1 MNRTYYYRPD
11 DRTDHPDINLLTPG
25 MGVLTALCVC
35 LIFASA
41 HLPQLP
47 NPFHILFGYTTLVA
61 LNLLWQ
67 GRCYFRPR
75 PLPSPMFACDGDGLT
90 VFDRD
95 GARLGNWRW
104 ADIAELRA
112 TEPDPV
118 AVIRGSANPDAVWL
132 EIVLREAAPSG
143 LDESDRLR
151 RWLDA
156 TDPQRG
162 QIAIHVHLSEAVP
175 SDHAPTTRLH
185 LGADAADTLADA
197 LFDIDQYHQEAQ
209 LAPPHRPANPYR
221 ADAAAILATL
231 GATAVLPLLWHLFII
246 ARVLIPFS
254 LPLIAVFNL
263 WAAVRLC
270 QAGIAF
276 TKIRRHAP
284 PPARVSAQA
293 PAIAAQPAP
302 QPPPAPDSVRP
313 RPAPRRK
320 PRSITPPAAPRPA
333 IAARVWYTE
342 PRAIRRANF
351 LNHVALAIALVLIV
365 RLIHGTPHP
374 VWHSAGLLLALAYA
388 AAITFTAFHQ
398 PGAPRLQLDANGIR
412 SRRAFLPWDDYSY
425 ATIDERPAAITH
437 QPRPVSLSIHGFN
450 HRLPISI
457 DIAIIGYR
465 AAQGIVAACNH
476 GKAQHRATAAPDD
489 ANDFLEQ
496 AYRRTIARGGL
507 SPAEQA
513 NLRDLVDA
521 LKDEADATP
530 PAASPVGDDT
540 AALRAEIQQQ
550 HPPAVAEALLRYT
563 RHLNGKADN
572 RRSYPLHIRPL
583 AWALLIANDATALA
597 LAVLIALKPPAVL
610 AAPLLAWFVALT
622 CANLIAWRAPWRW
635 QAVAKTPYNNTPPPW
650 GKGRGEG
657 SKHAQIPEKPTT
669 SGTETP
675 RAAAQ
680 NTFPPHQWYKHPRAI
695 ARGNWH
701 TFAWLT
707 TAALLALLTS
717 RGVASGHAVALAL
730 LLPLA
735 FLIRAAWQA
744 ARHAFSHHDAPLVR
758 LDADG
763 IHLALKN
770 RRQRDLARL
779 PTRGASLHAGAT
791 HCHIPWDE
799 IAYISAL
806 KANRY
811 RAQQLL
817 IEDQDGDNHGIY
829 TAPLGDYDTLCTI
842 AATARVCCDHDH
854 WPMPGHDAL
863 PPPRPR
869 PFARILLAANIVLI
883 STWLTLNLLVQQGL
897 ITLPFTDPALPLL
910 ELPPFHLHAIL
921 PFGAYPHTNA
931 LILLSLTALNLAAW
945 LAPWRWQAETP

>member
-118 AVIRGSANPDAVWL
+118 AVIRGGADPDAVWL

-143 LDESDRLR
+143 LGESDRLR

-156 TDPQRG
+156 IEPQRG

-221 ADAAAILATL
+221 ADAAAILIILAADVAL
-231 GATAVLPLLWHLFII
+231 SGFWHFSAA
-246 ARVLIPFS
+246 ARLLIPFS

-276 TKIRRHAP
+276 TKTRRHAP

-293 PAIAAQPAP
+293 PAIAAPPAP
-302 QPPPAPDSVRP
+302 QPPPAPISAKP

-342 PRAIRRANF
+342 PRAIRRANIH
-351 LNHVALAIALVLIV
+351 NYGALAIALVLIV
-365 RLIHGTPHP
+365 RLIHGTPYP
-374 VWHSAGLLLALAYA
+374 LWHIAGLLLALAYA

-412 SRRAFLPWDDYSY
+412 SRSGFLPWDDYSY
-425 ATIDERPAAITH
+425 ATINERPAAFTH
-437 QPRPVSLSIHGFN
+437 QPRPVSLDIHGLN
-450 HRLPISI
+450 RRLPISI
-457 DIAIIGYR
+457 ATIGYR
-465 AAQGIVAACNH
+465 AAQDIIAACNH
-476 GKAQHRATAAPDD
+476 GKAQHRATVVPDD
-489 ANDFLEQ
+489 GDDFLEH
-496 AYRRTIARGGL
+496 AYRRTLARGDL
-507 SPAEQA
+507 TPAEQA

-521 LKDEADATP
+521 LKGE
-530 PAASPVGDDT
+530 PAAPPTGDDI

-550 HPPAVAEALLRYT
+550 HPPAVAEALLRHT
-563 RHLNGKADN
+563 RHLDGKADN

-610 AAPLLAWFVALT
+610 AEPLLAWLVALT

-635 QAVAKTPYNNTPPPW
+635 QAIAKTPYNNTPPPW
-650 GKGRGEG
+650 GKG
-657 SKHAQIPEKPTT
+657 SKHVQISEKPTI

-675 RAAAQ
+675 RAAPQ

-717 RGVASGHAVALAL
+717 RGVASGHPVALVL

-758 LDADG
+758 LDTDG
-763 IHLALKN
+763 IHLALQN
-770 RRQRDLARL
+770 RRQRCLARL
-779 PTRGASLHAGAT
+779 PSRGASLHAGSVN
-791 HCHIPWDE
+791 CHISWDE
-799 IAYISAL
+799 IAHISAL
-806 KANRY
+806 EANRY

-829 TAPLGDYDTLCTI
+829 SAPLGDYDTVCTI
-842 AATARVCCDHDH
+842 AATARACHASDH
-854 WPMPGHDAL
+854 WPLPDRDTL
-863 PPPRPR
+863 PPLHVR
-869 PFARILLAANIVLI
+869 PFARILLIANIVLI

-931 LILLSLTALNLAAW
+931 LILLTLTALNLAAW

>member
-132 EIVLREAAPSG
+132 EIVLGEAAPSG

-221 ADAAAILATL
+221 ADAAAILIILAADVAL
-231 GATAVLPLLWHLFII
+231 SGFWHFSAAARLLIH
-246 ARVLIPFS
+246 FS

-263 WAAVRLC
+263 WVLIRLC

-276 TKIRRHAP
+276 LKIRRHAP

-293 PAIAAQPAP
+293 PAIAAPPAP
-302 QPPPAPDSVRP
+302 QPPSAPVSAQAPAIAAPPAPQPPS
-313 RPAPRRK
+313 APVSAK
-320 PRSITPPAAPRPA
+320 PPAAPRPT
-333 IAARVWYTE
+333 IAARAWYTD
-342 PRAIRRANF
+342 PRTIRRANIH
-351 LNHVALAIALVLIV
+351 NYGALVIALVLIV
-365 RLIHGTPHP
+365 RLIHGTPYP
-374 VWHSAGLLLALAYA
+374 LWHIAGLLLALAYA

-412 SRRAFLPWDDYSY
+412 SRSGFLPWDDYSY
-425 ATIDERPAAITH
+425 ATINERPTAFTH
-437 QPRPVSLSIHGFN
+437 QPRPVSLDIHGLN
-450 HRLPISI
+450 RRLPISI
-457 DIAIIGYR
+457 AIATIGYR
-465 AAQGIVAACNH
+465 AAQDIIAACNH
-476 GKAQHRATAAPDD
+476 GKAQYRATVVPDD
-489 ANDFLEQ
+489 GDDSLEH
-496 AYRRTIARGGL
+496 AYRRTLARSDL
-507 SPAEQA
+507 TPAEQA

-521 LKDEADATP
+521 LKGE
-530 PAASPVGDDT
+530 PAAPPTEDDI

-550 HPPAVAEALLRYT
+550 HPPAVAEALLRHT
-563 RHLNGKADN
+563 RHLDGKADN

-610 AAPLLAWFVALT
+610 AEPLLAWLVALT
-622 CANLIAWRAPWRW
+622 CANLIAWLAPWRW
-635 QAVAKTPYNNTPPPW
+635 QAIAKTPYNNTPPPW
-650 GKGRGEG
+650 GKG
-657 SKHAQIPEKPTT
+657 SKHVQIPEKPTT

-675 RAAAQ
+675 RAAPQ
-680 NTFPPHQWYKHPRAI
+680 NTFPPHQWYKHPRAM

-717 RGVASGHAVALAL
+717 RGVASGHPVALVL

-758 LDADG
+758 LDVNG
-763 IHLALKN
+763 IHLALQN
-770 RRQRDLARL
+770 RRQRCLARL
-779 PTRGASLHAGAT
+779 PSRGASLHAGAVN
-791 HCHIPWDE
+791 CHISWDE
-799 IAYISAL
+799 IAHISAL
-806 KANRY
+806 EANRY

-829 TAPLGDYDTLCTI
+829 SAPLGDYDTVCTI
-842 AATARVCCDHDH
+842 AATARACHASDH
-854 WPMPGHDAL
+854 WPLPDRDTL
-863 PPPRPR
+863 PPLHVR
-869 PFARILLAANIVLI
+869 PFARILLIANIVLI

-931 LILLSLTALNLAAW
+931 LILLTLTALNLAAW

>member
-1 MNRTYYYRPD
+1 MNRIWYYTPD
-11 DRTDHPDINLLTPG
+11 DRTDYPDINLLTPG
-25 MGVLTALCVC
+25 MGVLTVLCVC

-67 GRCYFRPR
+67 GRSYFRPR
-75 PLPSPMFACDGDGLT
+75 PLPSPMFACDDDRLS
-90 VFDRD
+90 VYHRD
-95 GARLGNWRW
+95 GACLGTWRL

-118 AVIRGSANPDAVWL
+118 AVIRGGADPEAVWL
-132 EIVLREAAPSG
+132 EIVLREATPSG
-143 LDESDRLR
+143 LGESDRLR

-156 TDPQRG
+156 IEPQRG

-185 LGADAADTLADA
+185 LGAAATDTLADA
-197 LFDIDQYHQEAQ
+197 LSDIDQYHQGAA
-209 LAPPHRPANPYR
+209 LPPPRRPPNPYR
-221 ADAAAILATL
+221 ADVVAILAIL
-231 GATAVLPLLWHLFII
+231 AATAVLPLLWHLFII

-263 WAAVRLC
+263 WVLIRLC

-293 PAIAAQPAP
+293 PAIAAPPAP

-320 PRSITPPAAPRPA
+320 PRSITPPAVPRPA
-333 IAARVWYTE
+333 IAARAWYTE
-342 PRAIRRANF
+342 PRAIRRANIH
-351 LNHVALAIALVLIV
+351 NHVALAIALVLAA
-365 RLIHGTPHP
+365 RLVYGTPHP
-374 VWHSAGLLLALAYA
+374 VWHAAGLLLALAYA

-425 ATIDERPAAITH
+425 ATINERPAAFTH
-437 QPRPVSLSIHGFN
+437 QPRPDRLDIHGIN
-450 HRLPISI
+450 RRLPISI
-457 DIAIIGYR
+457 AIATIGYR
-465 AAQGIVAACNH
+465 AAQDIIAACNH
-476 GKAQHRATAAPDD
+476 GKAQHRATVVPDD
-489 ANDFLEQ
+489 GDDFLEH
-496 AYRRTIARGGL
+496 AYRRTLTRGDL
-507 SPAEQA
+507 TPAEQA

-521 LKDEADATP
+521 LKGE
-530 PAASPVGDDT
+530 PAAPPTGDDI

-550 HPPAVAEALLRYT
+550 HPPAVAEALLRHT
-563 RHLNGKADN
+563 RHLDGKADN

-597 LAVLIALKPPAVL
+597 LAVLIALNPPATL
-610 AAPLLAWFVALT
+610 APPLLAWLAALT
-622 CANLIAWRAPWRW
+622 PANLIAWRAPWRW
-635 QAVAKTPYNNTPPPW
+635 QAVAKTPEKEQTPSLA
-650 GKGRGEG
+650 GRSPQRGRVGEG
-657 SKHAQIPEKPTT
+657 VAIVNIRPS
-669 SGTETP
+669 
-675 RAAAQ
+675 AADI
-680 NTFPPHQWYKHPRAI
+680 PPHQWYKHPRAI

-707 TAALLALLTS
+707 TAALLAMLIS
-717 RGVASGHAVALAL
+717 RGVASGYPVALAL

-735 FLIRAAWQA
+735 FIIRAAVQA

-763 IHLALKN
+763 IHLSLQN
-770 RRQRDLARL
+770 CHQRTLARL
-779 PTRGASLHAGAT
+779 PTRGASLHAGDAN
-791 HCHIPWDE
+791 CHIAWDE

-829 TAPLGDYDTLCTI
+829 TAPLGDYDTVCTI

-863 PPPRPR
+863 PPPRLR
-869 PFARILLAANIVLI
+869 PFARILLAANIALI
-883 STWLTLNLLVQQGL
+883 TIWLALNLLVQQGL
-897 ITLPFTDPALPLL
+897 MTLPFADPALPLL

-945 LAPWRWQAETP
+945 LAPWRWQAE

>member
-132 EIVLREAAPSG
+132 EIVLGEATPSG
-143 LDESDRLR
+143 LGESDRLR

-156 TDPQRG
+156 IEPQRG

-185 LGADAADTLADA
+185 LGADAADTLA

-221 ADAAAILATL
+221 ADAAAILIILAADVAL
-231 GATAVLPLLWHLFII
+231 SGFWHFSAAARLLIH
-246 ARVLIPFS
+246 FS

-263 WAAVRLC
+263 WVLIRLC

-276 TKIRRHAP
+276 LKIRRHVP

-293 PAIAAQPAP
+293 PAIAAPPAP
-302 QPPPAPDSVRP
+302 QPPSAPVS
-313 RPAPRRK
+313 AK
-320 PRSITPPAAPRPA
+320 PPAAPRPT
-333 IAARVWYTE
+333 IAARAWYTD
-342 PRAIRRANF
+342 PRAIRRANIH
-351 LNHVALAIALVLIV
+351 NHVALAIALVLAAC
-365 RLIHGTPHP
+365 LIHGTPHP
-374 VWHSAGLLLALAYA
+374 IICAAGLLLALAYA
-388 AAITFTAFHQ
+388 AIITFTAFHQ
-398 PGAPRLQLDANGIR
+398 PSAPRLQLDANGIR
-412 SRRAFLPWDDYSY
+412 SRSAFLPWDDYSY
-425 ATIDERPAAITH
+425 ATISERPTAFTH
-437 QPRPVSLSIHGFN
+437 QPRPVSLDIHGLN
-450 HRLPISI
+450 RRLPISI

-465 AAQGIVAACNH
+465 AAQDIIAACNH
-476 GKAQHRATAAPDD
+476 GKAQYRATAAPDD
-489 ANDFLEQ
+489 ANDLLEQ
-496 AYRRTIARGGL
+496 TYRRTIARGDL

-521 LKDEADATP
+521 LKDEADTTP

-550 HPPAVAEALLRYT
+550 HPPAVAEALLRHT
-563 RHLNGKADN
+563 RHLDGKADN

-583 AWALLIANDATALA
+583 AWALLIANDGTALA
-597 LAVLIALKPPAVL
+597 LAVLIALNPPATL
-610 AAPLLAWFVALT
+610 APPLLAWLAALT
-622 CANLIAWRAPWRW
+622 AANLIAWLAPWRW
-635 QAVAKTPYNNTPPPW
+635 QAVAKTPHDHTPLPW
-650 GKGRGEG
+650 GRGGG
-657 SKHAQIPEKPTT
+657 SKHAQIPEKPIII
-669 SGTETP
+669 SRTETP

-829 TAPLGDYDTLCTI
+829 SAPLGDYDTVCTI
-842 AATARVCCDHDH
+842 AATARACHASDH
-854 WPMPGHDAL
+854 WPLPDRDTL
-863 PPPRPR
+863 PPLHVR
-869 PFARILLAANIVLI
+869 PFARILLTANIVLI

-931 LILLSLTALNLAAW
+931 LILLTLTALNLAAW

>member
-132 EIVLREAAPSG
+132 EIVLGEAAPSG

-197 LFDIDQYHQEAQ
+197 LFDIDQHHQGTQ
-209 LAPPHRPANPYR
+209 LASPHRPANPYR
-221 ADAAAILATL
+221 ADAAAILVILAADVAL
-231 GATAVLPLLWHLFII
+231 SGFWHFSAAARLLIH
-246 ARVLIPFS
+246 FS

-263 WAAVRLC
+263 WVLIRLC

-276 TKIRRHAP
+276 LKIRRHAP

-293 PAIAAQPAP
+293 PAIAAPPAP
-302 QPPPAPDSVRP
+302 QPPSAPVS
-313 RPAPRRK
+313 AK
-320 PRSITPPAAPRPA
+320 PPAAPRPT
-333 IAARVWYTE
+333 IAARAWYTD
-342 PRAIRRANF
+342 PRTIRRANIH
-351 LNHVALAIALVLIV
+351 NYGALAIALVLIV
-365 RLIHGTPHP
+365 RLIHGTPYP
-374 VWHSAGLLLALAYA
+374 LWHIAGLLLALAYA

-412 SRRAFLPWDDYSY
+412 SRSGFLPWDDYSY
-425 ATIDERPAAITH
+425 ATINERPTAFTH
-437 QPRPVSLSIHGFN
+437 QPRPVSLDIHGLN
-450 HRLPISI
+450 RRLPISI
-457 DIAIIGYR
+457 AIATIGYR
-465 AAQGIVAACNH
+465 AAQDIIAACNH
-476 GKAQHRATAAPDD
+476 GKAQHRATVVPDD
-489 ANDFLEQ
+489 GDDFLEH
-496 AYRRTIARGGL
+496 AYRRTLARGDL
-507 SPAEQA
+507 TPAEQA

-521 LKDEADATP
+521 LKGE
-530 PAASPVGDDT
+530 PAAPPTGDDI

-550 HPPAVAEALLRYT
+550 HPPAVAEALLRHT
-563 RHLNGKADN
+563 RHLDGKADN

-610 AAPLLAWFVALT
+610 AAPLLAWLVALT

-635 QAVAKTPYNNTPPPW
+635 QAIAKTPYNNTPPPW
-650 GKGRGEG
+650 GKG
-657 SKHAQIPEKPTT
+657 SKHVQISEKPTI

-675 RAAAQ
+675 RAAPQ

-717 RGVASGHAVALAL
+717 RGVASGHPVALVL

-758 LDADG
+758 LDVNG
-763 IHLALKN
+763 IHLALQN
-770 RRQRDLARL
+770 RRQRCLARL
-779 PTRGASLHAGAT
+779 PSRGASLHAGAAN
-791 HCHIPWDE
+791 CHISWNE
-799 IAYISAL
+799 IAHISARE
-806 KANRY
+806 ANRY

-829 TAPLGDYDTLCTI
+829 SAPLGDYDTVCTI
-842 AATARVCCDHDH
+842 AATARACHANDH
-854 WPMPGHDAL
+854 WPLPDRDTL
-863 PPPRPR
+863 PPPRVR
-869 PFARILLAANIVLI
+869 PFARILLTANIVLI

-931 LILLSLTALNLAAW
+931 LILLTLTALNLAAW

>member
-1 MNRTYYYRPD
+1 MNRIWYYTPS
-11 DRTDHPDINLLTPG
+11 DRTDYPDINLLTPG
-25 MGVLTALCVC
+25 MGVLTVLCAC
-35 LIFASA
+35 LIPASA
-41 HLPQLP
+41 QLPQLP

-67 GRCYFRPR
+67 GRSYFRPR
-75 PLPSPMFACDGDGLT
+75 PLPSPMLACDGDRLT
-90 VFDRD
+90 VYHRD
-95 GARLGNWRW
+95 GACLGTWRL

-118 AVIRGSANPDAVWL
+118 AVIRGSADPDAVWL

-185 LGADAADTLADA
+185 LGAAATDTLADA
-197 LFDIDQYHQEAQ
+197 LGDIDQYHQGAA
-209 LAPPHRPANPYR
+209 LPPPRRPPNPYR
-221 ADAAAILATL
+221 ADVAAILAIL
-231 GATAVLPLLWHLFII
+231 AATAVLPLLWHLFIV

-263 WAAVRLC
+263 WVLIRLC

-276 TKIRRHAP
+276 TKIRRHLP
-284 PPARVSAQA
+284 PPARVIAQA

-320 PRSITPPAAPRPA
+320 PRSITPPAAPRPT
-333 IAARVWYTE
+333 IAARAWYTD
-342 PRAIRRANF
+342 PRTIRRANIH
-351 LNHVALAIALVLIV
+351 NYVALAIALVLAA

-425 ATIDERPAAITH
+425 ATIDERPAVITH
-437 QPRPVSLSIHGFN
+437 QPRPVSLSIHGLN
-450 HRLPISI
+450 RRLPISI

-465 AAQGIVAACNH
+465 AAQGIIAACNH

-489 ANDFLEQ
+489 ANDLLEQ
-496 AYRRTIARGGL
+496 AYRRTLARGDL

-550 HPPAVAEALLRYT
+550 HPPAVAEALLRHT
-563 RHLNGKADN
+563 RHLDGKADN

-610 AAPLLAWFVALT
+610 AGPLLAWFVALT

-635 QAVAKTPYNNTPPPW
+635 QAVAKTPEKEQTPSLA
-650 GKGRGEG
+650 GRSPQRGRVGEG
-657 SKHAQIPEKPTT
+657 VAIVNIRPS
-669 SGTETP
+669 
-675 RAAAQ
+675 AADI
-680 NTFPPHQWYKHPRAI
+680 PPHQWYKHPRAI

-717 RGVASGHAVALAL
+717 RGVASGHPVALVL

-758 LDADG
+758 LDVNG
-763 IHLALKN
+763 IHLALQN
-770 RRQRDLARL
+770 RRQRCLARL
-779 PTRGASLHAGAT
+779 PSRGASLHAGAVN
-791 HCHIPWDE
+791 CHISWNE
-799 IAYISAL
+799 IAHISAL
-806 KANRY
+806 EANRY

-829 TAPLGDYDTLCTI
+829 SAPLGDYDTVCTI
-842 AATARVCCDHDH
+842 AATARACHASDH
-854 WPMPGHDAL
+854 WPLPDRDTL
-863 PPPRPR
+863 PPLHVR
-869 PFARILLAANIVLI
+869 PFARILLIANIVLI

-931 LILLSLTALNLAAW
+931 LILLTLTALNLAAW
-945 LAPWRWQAETP
+945 LAPWHWQAE

>member
-67 GRCYFRPR
+67 GRRYFSPR

-221 ADAAAILATL
+221 ADAAAILIILAADVAL
-231 GATAVLPLLWHLFII
+231 SGFWHFSAAARLLIH
-246 ARVLIPFS
+246 FS

-263 WAAVRLC
+263 WVLIRLC

-276 TKIRRHAP
+276 LKIRRHAP

-293 PAIAAQPAP
+293 PAIAAPPAP
-302 QPPPAPDSVRP
+302 QPPPAPDS
-313 RPAPRRK
+313 AK
-320 PRSITPPAAPRPA
+320 PPAAPRPT
-333 IAARVWYTE
+333 IAARAWYTD
-342 PRAIRRANF
+342 PRTIRRANIH
-351 LNHVALAIALVLIV
+351 NYGALAIALVLIV
-365 RLIHGTPHP
+365 RLIHGTPYP
-374 VWHSAGLLLALAYA
+374 LWHIAGLLLALAYA

-412 SRRAFLPWDDYSY
+412 SRSDFLPWDDYSY
-425 ATIDERPAAITH
+425 ATINERPTAFTH
-437 QPRPVSLSIHGFN
+437 QPRPVRLDIHGLN
-450 HRLPISI
+450 RRLPISI
-457 DIAIIGYR
+457 AIATIGYR
-465 AAQGIVAACNH
+465 AAQDIIAACNH
-476 GKAQHRATAAPDD
+476 GKAQHRATVVPDD
-489 ANDFLEQ
+489 GDDFLEH
-496 AYRRTIARGGL
+496 AYRRTLARGDL
-507 SPAEQA
+507 TPAEQA

-521 LKDEADATP
+521 LKGE
-530 PAASPVGDDT
+530 PAAPPTGDDI

-550 HPPAVAEALLRYT
+550 HPPAVAEALLRHT
-563 RHLNGKADN
+563 RHLDGKADN
-572 RRSYPLHIRPL
+572 RRSYPLHIRSL

-610 AAPLLAWFVALT
+610 AAPLLAWLVALT

-650 GKGRGEG
+650 GKG
-657 SKHAQIPEKPTT
+657 SKHVQISEKPTI

-675 RAAAQ
+675 RAAPQ

-717 RGVASGHAVALAL
+717 RGVASGHPVALVL

-735 FLIRAAWQA
+735 FLIRAAWQV

-763 IHLALKN
+763 IHLALQN
-770 RRQRDLARL
+770 RRQRCLARL
-779 PTRGASLHAGAT
+779 PSRGASLHAGAVN
-791 HCHIPWDE
+791 CHISWDE
-799 IAYISAL
+799 IAHISAL
-806 KANRY
+806 EANRY

-817 IEDQDGDNHGIY
+817 IENQDGDNHGIY
-829 TAPLGDYDTLCTI
+829 SAPLGDYDTVCTI
-842 AATARVCCDHDH
+842 AATARACHASDH
-854 WPMPGHDAL
+854 WPLPDRDTL
-863 PPPRPR
+863 PPLHVR
-869 PFARILLAANIVLI
+869 PFARILLIANIVLI

-931 LILLSLTALNLAAW
+931 LILLTLTALNLAAW

>member
-11 DRTDHPDINLLTPG
+11 DHPDINLLTPG

-132 EIVLREAAPSG
+132 EIVLGEAAPSG

-162 QIAIHVHLSEAVP
+162 QIAIHIHLSEAVP

-221 ADAAAILATL
+221 ADAAAILIILAADVAL
-231 GATAVLPLLWHLFII
+231 SGFWHFSAAARLLIH
-246 ARVLIPFS
+246 FS

-263 WAAVRLC
+263 WVLIRLC

-276 TKIRRHAP
+276 LKIRRHAP

-293 PAIAAQPAP
+293 PAIAAPPAP
-302 QPPPAPDSVRP
+302 QPPSAPVS
-313 RPAPRRK
+313 AK
-320 PRSITPPAAPRPA
+320 PPAAPRPT
-333 IAARVWYTE
+333 IAARAWYTD
-342 PRAIRRANF
+342 PRTIRRANIH
-351 LNHVALAIALVLIV
+351 NYGALAIALVLIV
-365 RLIHGTPHP
+365 RLIHGTPYP
-374 VWHSAGLLLALAYA
+374 LWHIAGLLLALAYA

-412 SRRAFLPWDDYSY
+412 SRGGFLPWDDYSY
-425 ATIDERPAAITH
+425 ATINERPTAFTH
-437 QPRPVSLSIHGFN
+437 QPRPVSLDIHGLN
-450 HRLPISI
+450 RRLPISI
-457 DIAIIGYR
+457 AIATIGYR
-465 AAQGIVAACNH
+465 AAQDIIAACNH
-476 GKAQHRATAAPDD
+476 GKAQHRATVVPDD
-489 ANDFLEQ
+489 GDDFLEH
-496 AYRRTIARGGL
+496 AYRRTLARGDL
-507 SPAEQA
+507 TPAEQA

-521 LKDEADATP
+521 LKGE
-530 PAASPVGDDT
+530 PAAPPTGDDI

-550 HPPAVAEALLRYT
+550 HPPAVAEVLLRHT
-563 RHLNGKADN
+563 RHLDGKADN

-610 AAPLLAWFVALT
+610 AAPLLAWLVALT

-635 QAVAKTPYNNTPPPW
+635 QAIAKTPYNNTPPPW
-650 GKGRGEG
+650 GKG
-657 SKHAQIPEKPTT
+657 SKHVQISEKPTI

-675 RAAAQ
+675 RAAPQ

-717 RGVASGHAVALAL
+717 RGVASGHPVALVL

-763 IHLALKN
+763 IHLALQN
-770 RRQRDLARL
+770 RRQRCLARL
-779 PTRGASLHAGAT
+779 PSRGASLHAGAVN
-791 HCHIPWDE
+791 CHISWDE
-799 IAYISAL
+799 IAHISAL
-806 KANRY
+806 EANRY

-829 TAPLGDYDTLCTI
+829 SAPLGDYDTVCTI
-842 AATARVCCDHDH
+842 AATARACHANDH
-854 WPMPGHDAL
+854 WPLPDRDTL
-863 PPPRPR
+863 PPPRVR
-869 PFARILLAANIVLI
+869 PFARILLTANIVLI

-931 LILLSLTALNLAAW
+931 LILLTLTALNLAAW

>member
-11 DRTDHPDINLLTPG
+11 DHPDINLLTPG

-132 EIVLREAAPSG
+132 EIVLREATPSG
-143 LDESDRLR
+143 LGESDRLR

-156 TDPQRG
+156 IEPQRG

-221 ADAAAILATL
+221 ADAAAILIILAADVAL
-231 GATAVLPLLWHLFII
+231 SGFWHFSAAARLLIH
-246 ARVLIPFS
+246 FS

-263 WAAVRLC
+263 WVLIRLC

-276 TKIRRHAP
+276 LKIRRHAP

-293 PAIAAQPAP
+293 PAIAAPPAP
-302 QPPPAPDSVRP
+302 QPPSAPVS
-313 RPAPRRK
+313 AK
-320 PRSITPPAAPRPA
+320 PPAAPRPT
-333 IAARVWYTE
+333 IAARAWYTD
-342 PRAIRRANF
+342 PRTIRRANIH
-351 LNHVALAIALVLIV
+351 NYGALAIALVLIV
-365 RLIHGTPHP
+365 RLIHGTPYP
-374 VWHSAGLLLALAYA
+374 LWHIAGLLLALAYA

-412 SRRAFLPWDDYSY
+412 SRSGFLPWDDYSY
-425 ATIDERPAAITH
+425 ATINERPTAFTH
-437 QPRPVSLSIHGFN
+437 QPRPVSLDIHGLN
-450 HRLPISI
+450 RRLPISI
-457 DIAIIGYR
+457 AIATIGYR
-465 AAQGIVAACNH
+465 AAQDIIAACNH

-489 ANDFLEQ
+489 ANDLLEQ
-496 AYRRTIARGGL
+496 AYRRTIARGDL
-507 SPAEQA
+507 PPAEQA
-513 NLRDLVDA
+513 NLREFVDA
-521 LKDEADATP
+521 LKDEPDTAP
-530 PAASPVGDDT
+530 PVASPTGDDT
-540 AALRAEIQQQ
+540 AALRAEIQQR
-550 HPPAVAEALLRYT
+550 HSPAAAEALLRYT
-563 RHLNGKADN
+563 RHIDGKADN
-572 RRSYPLHIRPL
+572 RRSTPLHIRPL
-583 AWALLIANDATALA
+583 AWALLIALN
-597 LAVLIALKPPAVL
+597 PPATL
-610 AAPLLAWFVALT
+610 APPLLAWLAALT
-622 CANLIAWRAPWRW
+622 PANLIAWLAPWRW
-635 QAVAKTPYNNTPPPW
+635 QAIAKTPYNNTPPPW
-650 GKGRGEG
+650 GKG
-657 SKHAQIPEKPTT
+657 SKHVQISEKPTT

-675 RAAAQ
+675 RAAPQ

-717 RGVASGHAVALAL
+717 RGVASGHPVALVL

-758 LDADG
+758 LDVNG
-763 IHLALKN
+763 IHLALQN
-770 RRQRDLARL
+770 RRQRCLARL
-779 PTRGASLHAGAT
+779 PSRGASLHAGAVN
-791 HCHIPWDE
+791 CHISWDE
-799 IAYISAL
+799 IAHISAL
-806 KANRY
+806 EANRY

-829 TAPLGDYDTLCTI
+829 SAPLGDYDTVCTI
-842 AATARVCCDHDH
+842 AATARACHANDH
-854 WPMPGHDAL
+854 WPLPDRDTL
-863 PPPRPR
+863 PPLHVR
-869 PFARILLAANIVLI
+869 PFARILLIANIVLI
-883 STWLTLNLLVQQGL
+883 STWLTLNLLVQQGM

-931 LILLSLTALNLAAW
+931 LILLTLTALNLAAW

>member
-1 MNRTYYYRPD
+1 MNRIWYYTPD

-41 HLPQLP
+41 QLPQLP
-47 NPFHILFGYTTLVA
+47 NPFHILLGYTTLVA

-67 GRCYFRPR
+67 GRRYLSPR
-75 PLPSPMFACDGDGLT
+75 PLPSPMFACDGDRLT
-90 VFDRD
+90 VYHRD
-95 GARLGNWRW
+95 GACLGTWRL

-118 AVIRGSANPDAVWL
+118 AVIRGGADPEAVWL

-143 LDESDRLR
+143 LGESDRLR

-156 TDPQRG
+156 IEPQRG

-185 LGADAADTLADA
+185 LGAAATDTLADA
-197 LFDIDQYHQEAQ
+197 LGDIDQYHQGAA
-209 LAPPHRPANPYR
+209 LPPPRRPPNPYR
-221 ADAAAILATL
+221 ADAAAILAIL
-231 GATAVLPLLWHLFII
+231 AATAVLPLLWHLSVV

-263 WAAVRLC
+263 WVLIRLC

-276 TKIRRHAP
+276 LKIRRHAP
-284 PPARVSAQA
+284 PPARVIAQA
-293 PAIAAQPAP
+293 PAIAAPPAP
-302 QPPPAPDSVRP
+302 QPPSAPVS
-313 RPAPRRK
+313 AK
-320 PRSITPPAAPRPA
+320 PPAAPRPT
-333 IAARVWYTE
+333 IAARAWYTE
-342 PRAIRRANF
+342 PRTIRRANIH
-351 LNHVALAIALVLIV
+351 NYGALAIALVLIV
-365 RLIHGTPHP
+365 RLIHGTPYLL
-374 VWHSAGLLLALAYA
+374 WHAAGLLLALAYA
-388 AAITFTAFHQ
+388 AIITFTAFHQ

-412 SRRAFLPWDDYSY
+412 SRSAFLPWDDYSY
-425 ATIDERPAAITH
+425 ATISERPAAFTH
-437 QPRPVSLSIHGFN
+437 QPRPDRLEIHGLN
-450 HRLPISI
+450 RRLPISI
-457 DIAIIGYR
+457 AIAIIGYR
-465 AAQGIVAACNH
+465 AAQGIIAACNH
-476 GKAQHRATAAPDD
+476 GKAQYRATAAPDD
-489 ANDFLEQ
+489 ANDLLEQ
-496 AYRRTIARGGL
+496 AYRRTLARSDL
-507 SPAEQA
+507 TPAEQA

-521 LKDEADATP
+521 LKDEADTTP
-530 PAASPVGDDT
+530 PAASPAGDDT

-550 HPPAVAEALLRYT
+550 HPPAAAEALLRYT

-597 LAVLIALKPPAVL
+597 LAVLIAHKPPA
-610 AAPLLAWFVALT
+610 APAPPLLAWLAALT
-622 CANLIAWRAPWRW
+622 AANLIAWLAPWRW
-635 QAVAKTPYNNTPPPW
+635 QAVAKTPEKEQTPSLA
-650 GKGRGEG
+650 GRSPQRGRVGEG
-657 SKHAQIPEKPTT
+657 VAIVNIRPS
-669 SGTETP
+669 
-675 RAAAQ
+675 AADI
-680 NTFPPHQWYKHPRAI
+680 PPHQWYKHPRAI

-717 RGVASGHAVALAL
+717 RGVASGHAVALVL

-735 FLIRAAWQA
+735 LAIRAAGQA

-779 PTRGASLHAGAT
+779 PARGASLYAGAAN
-791 HCHIPWDE
+791 CHIAWDE

-806 KANRY
+806 PANRY

-829 TAPLGDYDTLCTI
+829 TAPLGDYDTVCTI
-842 AATARVCCDHDH
+842 AATARACHASDH
-854 WPMPGHDAL
+854 WPLPDRDTL
-863 PPPRPR
+863 PPPRVR
-869 PFARILLAANIVLI
+869 PFARILLTANIVLI

-931 LILLSLTALNLAAW
+931 LILLTLTALNLAAW
-945 LAPWRWQAETP
+945 LAPWHWQAE

>member
-1 MNRTYYYRPD
+1 MNRTYYYHPD

-25 MGVLTALCVC
+25 MGVLTVLCAC
-35 LIFASA
+35 LIPASA

-67 GRCYFRPR
+67 GRSYFRPR
-75 PLPSPMFACDGDGLT
+75 PLPSPMLACDGDRLT
-90 VFDRD
+90 VYHRD
-95 GARLGNWRW
+95 GACLGTWRL

-132 EIVLREAAPSG
+132 EIVLGEAAPSG

-162 QIAIHVHLSEAVP
+162 QIAIHIHLSEAVP

-185 LGADAADTLADA
+185 LGAAATDTLADA
-197 LFDIDQYHQEAQ
+197 LGDIEQYHQGAA
-209 LAPPHRPANPYR
+209 LPPPRRPPNPYR
-221 ADAAAILATL
+221 ADVAAILTIL
-231 GATAVLPLLWHLFII
+231 GATAVLPLLWHLFIV

-263 WAAVRLC
+263 WVLIRLC

-351 LNHVALAIALVLIV
+351 LNHVALAIALVLAA

-388 AAITFTAFHQ
+388 AIITFTAFHQ

-412 SRRAFLPWDDYSY
+412 SRSAFLPWDDYSY
-425 ATIDERPAAITH
+425 ATINERPAAFTH
-437 QPRPVSLSIHGFN
+437 QPRPVSLDIHGLN
-450 HRLPISI
+450 RRLPISI

-465 AAQGIVAACNH
+465 AAQGIIAACNH

-489 ANDFLEQ
+489 ANDLLEQ
-496 AYRRTIARGGL
+496 AYRRTIARGDL
-507 SPAEQA
+507 PPAEQA
-513 NLRDLVDA
+513 NLREFVDA
-521 LKDEADATP
+521 LKDEPDTAP
-530 PAASPVGDDT
+530 PVASPTGDDT
-540 AALRAEIQQQ
+540 AALRAEIQQR
-550 HPPAVAEALLRYT
+550 HSPAAAEALLRYT
-563 RHLNGKADN
+563 RHIDGKADN
-572 RRSYPLHIRPL
+572 RRSTPLHIRPL
-583 AWALLIANDATALA
+583 AWALLIANDATTLA
-597 LAVLIALKPPAVL
+597 LAVLIALNPPATL
-610 AAPLLAWFVALT
+610 APPLLAWLAALT
-622 CANLIAWRAPWRW
+622 PANLIAWLAPWRW
-635 QAVAKTPYNNTPPPW
+635 QAIAKTPYNNTPPPW
-650 GKGRGEG
+650 GKG
-657 SKHAQIPEKPTT
+657 SKHVQIPEKPTT

-675 RAAAQ
+675 RAAPQ

-717 RGVASGHAVALAL
+717 RGVASGHPVALVL

-758 LDADG
+758 LDVNG
-763 IHLALKN
+763 IHLALQN
-770 RRQRDLARL
+770 RRQRCLARL
-779 PTRGASLHAGAT
+779 PSRGASLHAGAAN
-791 HCHIPWDE
+791 CHISWNE
-799 IAYISAL
+799 IAHIGAL
-806 KANRY
+806 EANRY

-829 TAPLGDYDTLCTI
+829 SAPLGDYDTVCTI
-842 AATARVCCDHDH
+842 AATARACHANDH
-854 WPMPGHDAL
+854 WPLPDRDTL
-863 PPPRPR
+863 PPPRVR
-869 PFARILLAANIVLI
+869 PFARILLTANIVLI

-931 LILLSLTALNLAAW
+931 LILLTLTALNLAAW

>member
-1 MNRTYYYRPD
+1 MNRTYYYHPD

-132 EIVLREAAPSG
+132 EIVLGEAAPSG

-175 SDHAPTTRLH
+175 SDHAPTTRLY

-221 ADAAAILATL
+221 ADVAAILTILAADVAL
-231 GATAVLPLLWHLFII
+231 SGFWHFSAAARLLIH
-246 ARVLIPFS
+246 FS

-263 WAAVRLC
+263 WVLIRLC

-276 TKIRRHAP
+276 LKIRRHAP

-293 PAIAAQPAP
+293 PAIAAPPAP
-302 QPPPAPDSVRP
+302 QPPSAPVS
-313 RPAPRRK
+313 AK
-320 PRSITPPAAPRPA
+320 PPAAPRPA
-333 IAARVWYTE
+333 IAARAWYTE
-342 PRAIRRANF
+342 PRTIRRANF
-351 LNHVALAIALVLIV
+351 CNHVALAIALVLAA
-365 RLIHGTPHP
+365 RLIHGTPYP
-374 VWHSAGLLLALAYA
+374 LWHIAGLLLALAYA
-388 AAITFTAFHQ
+388 AIITFTAFHQ

-425 ATIDERPAAITH
+425 ATIDERPAVITH
-437 QPRPVSLSIHGFN
+437 QPRPVSLSIHGLN
-450 HRLPISI
+450 RRLPISI
-457 DIAIIGYR
+457 AIATIGYR
-465 AAQGIVAACNH
+465 AAQDIIAACNH
-476 GKAQHRATAAPDD
+476 GKAQHRATVVPDD
-489 ANDFLEQ
+489 GDDFLEQ
-496 AYRRTIARGGL
+496 AYRRTLARGDL
-507 SPAEQA
+507 TPAEQA

-530 PAASPVGDDT
+530 PAASPAGDDT

-550 HPPAVAEALLRYT
+550 HPPAVAEALLRHT
-563 RHLNGKADN
+563 RHLDGKADN

-583 AWALLIANDATALA
+583 AWALLIANNATALA
-597 LAVLIALKPPAVL
+597 LAALIALKPPAVL
-610 AAPLLAWFVALT
+610 AAPLLAWLVALT

-717 RGVASGHAVALAL
+717 RGVASGHPVALVL

-744 ARHAFSHHDAPLVR
+744 ACHAFSHHDAPLVR

-763 IHLALKN
+763 IHLALQN
-770 RRQRDLARL
+770 RRQRCLARL
-779 PTRGASLHAGAT
+779 PSRGASLHAGAVN
-791 HCHIPWDE
+791 CHISWDE
-799 IAYISAL
+799 IAHISAL
-806 KANRY
+806 EANRY

-829 TAPLGDYDTLCTI
+829 SAPLGDYDTVCTI
-842 AATARVCCDHDH
+842 AATARACHASDH
-854 WPMPGHDAL
+854 WPLPDRDTL
-863 PPPRPR
+863 PPLHVR
-869 PFARILLAANIVLI
+869 PFARILLIANIVLI

-897 ITLPFTDPALPLL
+897 ITLPFTDPALSLL

-931 LILLSLTALNLAAW
+931 LILLTLTALNLAAW

>member
-112 TEPDPV
+112 IEPDPV

-132 EIVLREAAPSG
+132 EIVLGEAAPSG

-221 ADAAAILATL
+221 ADAAAILIILAADVAL
-231 GATAVLPLLWHLFII
+231 SGFWHFSAVARLLIH
-246 ARVLIPFS
+246 FS
-254 LPLIAVFNL
+254 MPLIAVFNL
-263 WAAVRLC
+263 WVLIRLC

-276 TKIRRHAP
+276 LKIRRHAP

-293 PAIAAQPAP
+293 PAIAAPPAP
-302 QPPPAPDSVRP
+302 QPPSAPVSAKPPA
-313 RPAPRRK
+313 APQPPSAPVSAK
-320 PRSITPPAAPRPA
+320 PPAAPRPT
-333 IAARVWYTE
+333 IAARAWYTD
-342 PRAIRRANF
+342 PRTIRRANIH
-351 LNHVALAIALVLIV
+351 NYGALAIALVLIV
-365 RLIHGTPHP
+365 RLIHGTPYP
-374 VWHSAGLLLALAYA
+374 LWHIAGLLLALAYA

-412 SRRAFLPWDDYSY
+412 SRSGFLPWDDYSY
-425 ATIDERPAAITH
+425 ATINERPTAFTH
-437 QPRPVSLSIHGFN
+437 QPRPVSLDIHGLN
-450 HRLPISI
+450 RRLPISI
-457 DIAIIGYR
+457 AIATIGYR
-465 AAQGIVAACNH
+465 AAQDIIAACNH
-476 GKAQHRATAAPDD
+476 GKAQHRATVVPDD
-489 ANDFLEQ
+489 GDDFLEH
-496 AYRRTIARGGL
+496 AYRRTLARGDL
-507 SPAEQA
+507 TPAEQA

-521 LKDEADATP
+521 LKGEPTAP
-530 PAASPVGDDT
+530 PTGDDI

-550 HPPAVAEALLRYT
+550 HPPAVAEVLLRHT
-563 RHLNGKADN
+563 RHLDGKADN

-610 AAPLLAWFVALT
+610 AAPLLAWLVALT
-622 CANLIAWRAPWRW
+622 CANLIAWRASWRW
-635 QAVAKTPYNNTPPPW
+635 QAIAKTPYNNTPPPW
-650 GKGRGEG
+650 GKG
-657 SKHAQIPEKPTT
+657 SKHVQISEKPTI

-675 RAAAQ
+675 RAAPQ

-717 RGVASGHAVALAL
+717 RGVASGYPVALVL

-735 FLIRAAWQA
+735 FRAAWRA

-758 LDADG
+758 LDADR
-763 IHLALKN
+763 IHLALQN
-770 RRQRDLARL
+770 RRQRCLARL
-779 PTRGASLHAGAT
+779 PSRGASLHAGAVN
-791 HCHIPWDE
+791 CHISWDE
-799 IAYISAL
+799 IAHISAL
-806 KANRY
+806 EANRY

-829 TAPLGDYDTLCTI
+829 SAPLGDYDTVCTI
-842 AATARVCCDHDH
+842 AATARACHASDH
-854 WPMPGHDAL
+854 WPLPDRDTL
-863 PPPRPR
+863 PPLHAR
-869 PFARILLAANIVLI
+869 PFARILLIANIVLI

-931 LILLSLTALNLAAW
+931 LILLTLTALNLAAW

>member
-132 EIVLREAAPSG
+132 EIVLGEAAPSG

-175 SDHAPTTRLH
+175 SDHAPTTCLH

-221 ADAAAILATL
+221 ADAAAILIILAADVAL
-231 GATAVLPLLWHLFII
+231 SGFWHFSAAARLLIH
-246 ARVLIPFS
+246 FS

-263 WAAVRLC
+263 WVLIRLC

-276 TKIRRHAP
+276 LKIRRHAP

-293 PAIAAQPAP
+293 PAIAAPPAP
-302 QPPPAPDSVRP
+302 QPPSAPVS
-313 RPAPRRK
+313 AK
-320 PRSITPPAAPRPA
+320 PPAAPRPT
-333 IAARVWYTE
+333 IAARAWYTD
-342 PRAIRRANF
+342 PRTIRRANIH
-351 LNHVALAIALVLIV
+351 NYGALVIALVLIV
-365 RLIHGTPHP
+365 RLIHGTPYP
-374 VWHSAGLLLALAYA
+374 LWHIAGLLLALAYA

-412 SRRAFLPWDDYSY
+412 SRSGFLPWDDYSY
-425 ATIDERPAAITH
+425 ATINERPTAFTH
-437 QPRPVSLSIHGFN
+437 QPRPVSLDIHGLN
-450 HRLPISI
+450 RRLPISI
-457 DIAIIGYR
+457 AIATIGYR
-465 AAQGIVAACNH
+465 AAQDIIAACNH
-476 GKAQHRATAAPDD
+476 GKAQHRATVVPDD
-489 ANDFLEQ
+489 GDDFLEH
-496 AYRRTIARGGL
+496 AYRRTLARGDL
-507 SPAEQA
+507 TPAEQA

-521 LKDEADATP
+521 LKDEAAATP
-530 PAASPVGDDT
+530 PAVSPAGDDT

-550 HPPAVAEALLRYT
+550 HPPAVAEALLRHT
-563 RHLNGKADN
+563 RHLDGKADN

-610 AAPLLAWFVALT
+610 AEPLLAWLVALT

-635 QAVAKTPYNNTPPPW
+635 QAIAKTPYNNTPPPW
-650 GKGRGEG
+650 GKG
-657 SKHAQIPEKPTT
+657 SKHVQISEKPTI
-669 SGTETP
+669 SGTEPP
-675 RAAAQ
+675 RAAPQ

-717 RGVASGHAVALAL
+717 RGVASGHPVALVL

-744 ARHAFSHHDAPLVR
+744 ARHAFSHHDTPLVR

-763 IHLALKN
+763 IHLALQN
-770 RRQRDLARL
+770 RRQRCLARL
-779 PTRGASLHAGAT
+779 PSRGASLHAGAVN
-791 HCHIPWDE
+791 CHISWDE
-799 IAYISAL
+799 IAHISAL
-806 KANRY
+806 EANRY

-829 TAPLGDYDTLCTI
+829 SAPLGDYDTVCTI
-842 AATARVCCDHDH
+842 AATARACHASDH
-854 WPMPGHDAL
+854 WPLPDRDTL
-863 PPPRPR
+863 PPLHVR
-869 PFARILLAANIVLI
+869 PFARILLIANIVLI

-897 ITLPFTDPALPLL
+897 ITLPFTDPALSLL

-931 LILLSLTALNLAAW
+931 LILLTLTALNLAAW

>member
-1 MNRTYYYRPD
+1 MNRIWYYTPD
-11 DRTDHPDINLLTPG
+11 DRTDYPDINLLTPG
-25 MGVLTALCVC
+25 MGVLTVLCVC
-35 LIFASA
+35 LIPASA

-47 NPFHILFGYTTLVA
+47 NPFHIIFGYTTLVA

-67 GRCYFRPR
+67 GRSYFRPR
-75 PLPSPMFACDGDGLT
+75 PLPSPMLACDGDRLT
-90 VFDRD
+90 VYHRD
-95 GARLGNWRW
+95 GACLGTWRL

-118 AVIRGSANPDAVWL
+118 AVIRGGADPEAVWL

-143 LDESDRLR
+143 LGESDRLR

-156 TDPQRG
+156 IEPQRG

-185 LGADAADTLADA
+185 LGAAATDTLADA
-197 LFDIDQYHQEAQ
+197 LGDIEQYHQGAA
-209 LAPPHRPANPYR
+209 LPPPRRPPNPYR
-221 ADAAAILATL
+221 ADVAAILTIL
-231 GATAVLPLLWHLFII
+231 GATAVLPLLWHLFIV

-263 WAAVRLC
+263 WVLIRLC

-276 TKIRRHAP
+276 TKIRRHLP

-293 PAIAAQPAP
+293 PAIAAPPAP
-302 QPPPAPDSVRP
+302 RPSPAPDSIRP
-313 RPAPRRK
+313 RPAPRHK

-333 IAARVWYTE
+333 IAARAWYTE
-342 PRAIRRANF
+342 PRAIRRANIH
-351 LNHVALAIALVLIV
+351 NHVALAIALVLAA
-365 RLIHGTPHP
+365 RLVYGTPHP
-374 VWHSAGLLLALAYA
+374 VWHAAGLLLALAYA

-412 SRRAFLPWDDYSY
+412 SRSAFLPWGDYSY
-425 ATIDERPAAITH
+425 ATISERPAFITH
-437 QPRPVSLSIHGFN
+437 QPRPDRLEIHGLN
-450 HRLPISI
+450 RRLPISI

-465 AAQGIVAACNH
+465 AAQGIIAACNH
-476 GKAQHRATAAPDD
+476 GKAQYRATAAPDD

-496 AYRRTIARGGL
+496 AYRRTIARSDL
-507 SPAEQA
+507 TPAEQA
-513 NLRDLVDA
+513 NLRELVDA
-521 LKDEADATP
+521 LKDEPDTAP
-530 PAASPVGDDT
+530 PAASPAGDDT

-563 RHLNGKADN
+563 RHFDGKADN
-572 RRSYPLHIRPL
+572 RRSYPLRIRPL

-610 AAPLLAWFVALT
+610 AAPLLAWLAALT
-622 CANLIAWRAPWRW
+622 PANLIAWLAPWRW
-635 QAVAKTPYNNTPPPW
+635 QAIAQMPYNNTSPPW
-650 GKGRGEG
+650 GKG

-707 TAALLALLTS
+707 TAALLAMLIS
-717 RGVASGHAVALAL
+717 RGVASGYPVALAL

-735 FLIRAAWQA
+735 FIIRAAVQA

-763 IHLALKN
+763 IHLSLQN
-770 RRQRDLARL
+770 CHQRTLARL
-779 PTRGASLHAGAT
+779 PTRGASLHAGDAN
-791 HCHIPWDE
+791 CHIAWDE

-829 TAPLGDYDTLCTI
+829 TAPLGDYDTICTI

-869 PFARILLAANIVLI
+869 PFARILLAANIALI
-883 STWLTLNLLVQQGL
+883 SIWLALNLLVQQGL
-897 ITLPFTDPALPLL
+897 MTLPFADPALPLL
-910 ELPPFHLHAIL
+910 ELPPFHLHAML
-921 PFGAYPHTNA
+921 PFGAYPHANA

-945 LAPWRWQAETP
+945 LAPWHWQAE

>member
-1 MNRTYYYRPD
+1 M
-11 DRTDHPDINLLTPG
+11 
-25 MGVLTALCVC
+25 
-35 LIFASA
+35 
-41 HLPQLP
+41 
-47 NPFHILFGYTTLVA
+47 
-61 LNLLWQ
+61 
-67 GRCYFRPR
+67 
-75 PLPSPMFACDGDGLT
+75 
-90 VFDRD
+90 
-95 GARLGNWRW
+95 
-104 ADIAELRA
+104 
-112 TEPDPV
+112 
-118 AVIRGSANPDAVWL
+118 
-132 EIVLREAAPSG
+132 
-143 LDESDRLR
+143 
-151 RWLDA
+151 
-156 TDPQRG
+156 
-162 QIAIHVHLSEAVP
+162 P

-197 LFDIDQYHQEAQ
+197 LFDIDQYHEEAQ

-221 ADAAAILATL
+221 ADAAAILIILAADVAL
-231 GATAVLPLLWHLFII
+231 SGFWHFSAAARLLIH
-246 ARVLIPFS
+246 FS

-263 WAAVRLC
+263 WVLIRLC

-276 TKIRRHAP
+276 LKIRRHAP

-293 PAIAAQPAP
+293 PAIAAPPAP
-302 QPPPAPDSVRP
+302 QPPSAPVS
-313 RPAPRRK
+313 AK
-320 PRSITPPAAPRPA
+320 PPAAPRPT
-333 IAARVWYTE
+333 IAARAWYTD
-342 PRAIRRANF
+342 PRTIRRANIH
-351 LNHVALAIALVLIV
+351 NYGALAIALVLIV
-365 RLIHGTPHP
+365 RLIHGTPYP
-374 VWHSAGLLLALAYA
+374 LWHIAGLLLALAYA

-412 SRRAFLPWDDYSY
+412 SRSDFLPWDDYSY
-425 ATIDERPAAITH
+425 ATINERPAAFTH
-437 QPRPVSLSIHGFN
+437 QPRPVSLDIHGLN
-450 HRLPISI
+450 RRLPISI
-457 DIAIIGYR
+457 AIATIGYR
-465 AAQGIVAACNH
+465 AAQDIIAACNH
-476 GKAQHRATAAPDD
+476 GKAQHRATVVPDD
-489 ANDFLEQ
+489 GDDFLEH
-496 AYRRTIARGGL
+496 AYRRTLARGDL
-507 SPAEQA
+507 TPAEQA

-521 LKDEADATP
+521 LKGE
-530 PAASPVGDDT
+530 PAAPPTGDDI

-550 HPPAVAEALLRYT
+550 HPPGVAEALLRHT
-563 RHLNGKADN
+563 RHLDGKADN

-583 AWALLIANDATALA
+583 AWALLIANDATGLA

-610 AAPLLAWFVALT
+610 AAPLLAWLVALT

-635 QAVAKTPYNNTPPPW
+635 QAIAKTPYNNTPPPW
-650 GKGRGEG
+650 GKG
-657 SKHAQIPEKPTT
+657 SKHVQISEKPTT

-717 RGVASGHAVALAL
+717 RGVASGHPVALVL

-763 IHLALKN
+763 IHLALQN
-770 RRQRDLARL
+770 RRQRCLARL
-779 PTRGASLHAGAT
+779 PSRGASLHAGAVN
-791 HCHIPWDE
+791 CHISWDE
-799 IAYISAL
+799 IAHISAL
-806 KANRY
+806 EANRY

-829 TAPLGDYDTLCTI
+829 SAPLGDYDTVCTI
-842 AATARVCCDHDH
+842 AATARACHASDH
-854 WPMPGHDAL
+854 WPLPDRDTL
-863 PPPRPR
+863 PPLHVR
-869 PFARILLAANIVLI
+869 PFARILLIANIVLI

-931 LILLSLTALNLAAW
+931 LILLTLTALNLAAW

>member
-90 VFDRD
+90 VFGRD

-132 EIVLREAAPSG
+132 EIVLGEAAPSG

-156 TDPQRG
+156 TDSQRG

-221 ADAAAILATL
+221 ADAAAILIILAADVAL
-231 GATAVLPLLWHLFII
+231 SGFWHFSAAARLLIH
-246 ARVLIPFS
+246 FS

-263 WAAVRLC
+263 WVLIRLC

-276 TKIRRHAP
+276 LKIRRHAP

-293 PAIAAQPAP
+293 PAIAAPPAP
-302 QPPPAPDSVRP
+302 QPPSAPVS
-313 RPAPRRK
+313 AK
-320 PRSITPPAAPRPA
+320 PPAAPRPT
-333 IAARVWYTE
+333 IAARAWYTD
-342 PRAIRRANF
+342 PRTIRRANIH
-351 LNHVALAIALVLIV
+351 NYGALAIALVLIV
-365 RLIHGTPHP
+365 RLIHGTPYP
-374 VWHSAGLLLALAYA
+374 LWHIAGLLLALAYA

-412 SRRAFLPWDDYSY
+412 SRSGFLPWDDYSY
-425 ATIDERPAAITH
+425 ATINERPTAFTH
-437 QPRPVSLSIHGFN
+437 QPRPVSLDIHGLN
-450 HRLPISI
+450 RRLPISI
-457 DIAIIGYR
+457 AIATIGYR
-465 AAQGIVAACNH
+465 AAQDIIAACNH
-476 GKAQHRATAAPDD
+476 GKAQHRATVVPDD
-489 ANDFLEQ
+489 GDDFLEH
-496 AYRRTIARGGL
+496 AYRRTLARGDL
-507 SPAEQA
+507 TPAEQA

-521 LKDEADATP
+521 LKGE
-530 PAASPVGDDT
+530 PAAPPTGDDI

-550 HPPAVAEALLRYT
+550 HPPAVAEALLRHT
-563 RHLNGKADN
+563 RHLDGKADN
-572 RRSYPLHIRPL
+572 RRSTPLHIRPL

-610 AAPLLAWFVALT
+610 AEPLLAWLGALT

-635 QAVAKTPYNNTPPPW
+635 QAIAKTPYNNTPPPW
-650 GKGRGEG
+650 GKG
-657 SKHAQIPEKPTT
+657 SKHVQIPEKPTI
-669 SGTETP
+669 SVTETP
-675 RAAAQ
+675 RAAPQ

-717 RGVASGHAVALAL
+717 RGVASGHPVALVL

-758 LDADG
+758 LDVNG
-763 IHLALKN
+763 IHLALQN
-770 RRQRDLARL
+770 RRQRCLARL
-779 PTRGASLHAGAT
+779 PSRGASLHAGAVN
-791 HCHIPWDE
+791 CHISWNE
-799 IAYISAL
+799 IAHIGAL
-806 KANRY
+806 EANRY

-829 TAPLGDYDTLCTI
+829 SAPLGDYDTVCTI
-842 AATARVCCDHDH
+842 AATARACHASDH
-854 WPMPGHDAL
+854 WPLPDRDTL
-863 PPPRPR
+863 PPLHVR
-869 PFARILLAANIVLI
+869 PFARILLIANIVLI

-931 LILLSLTALNLAAW
+931 LILLTLTALNLAAW

>member
-1 MNRTYYYRPD
+1 
-11 DRTDHPDINLLTPG
+11 
-25 MGVLTALCVC
+25 MGVLTVLCVC
-35 LIFASA
+35 LIPASA

-67 GRCYFRPR
+67 GRSYFRPR
-75 PLPSPMFACDGDGLT
+75 PLPSPMLACDGDRLT
-90 VFDRD
+90 VYHRD
-95 GARLGNWRW
+95 GACLGHWRL

-185 LGADAADTLADA
+185 LGAAATDTLADA
-197 LFDIDQYHQEAQ
+197 LGDIEQYHQGAA
-209 LAPPHRPANPYR
+209 LPPPRRPPNPYR
-221 ADAAAILATL
+221 ADVAAILTIL
-231 GATAVLPLLWHLFII
+231 GATAVLPLLWHLFIV
-246 ARVLIPFS
+246 ARLLIPFS

-263 WAAVRLC
+263 WVLIRLC

-276 TKIRRHAP
+276 TKIRRHLP
-284 PPARVSAQA
+284 PPARVIAQA

-302 QPPPAPDSVRP
+302 RPSPAPDSVRP
-313 RPAPRRK
+313 RPAPRHK
-320 PRSITPPAAPRPA
+320 PRSITPPAAPRPI
-333 IAARVWYTE
+333 IAARAWYTE
-342 PRAIRRANF
+342 PRSIRRANIH
-351 LNHVALAIALVLIV
+351 NYGALAIALVLIV
-365 RLIHGTPHP
+365 RLIHGTPYP
-374 VWHSAGLLLALAYA
+374 LWHIAGLLLALAYA
-388 AAITFTAFHQ
+388 AAITFTAFHR
-398 PGAPRLQLDANGIR
+398 PDAPRLQLDANGIR
-412 SRRAFLPWDDYSY
+412 SRRAFLPWGDYSY
-425 ATIDERPAAITH
+425 ATIDERPAAFTH
-437 QPRPVSLSIHGFN
+437 QPRPDRLEIHGLN
-450 HRLPISI
+450 RRLPISI

-465 AAQGIVAACNH
+465 AAQDIIAACNH
-476 GKAQHRATAAPDD
+476 GKAQYRATAAPDD
-489 ANDFLEQ
+489 ANDLLEQ
-496 AYRRTIARGGL
+496 AYRRTLARSDL
-507 SPAEQA
+507 TPAEQA

-530 PAASPVGDDT
+530 PAASPAGDDT

-550 HPPAVAEALLRYT
+550 HPPAAAEALLRHT
-563 RHLNGKADN
+563 RHLDGKADN
-572 RRSYPLHIRPL
+572 RRSYPLRIRPL

-610 AAPLLAWFVALT
+610 AAPLLAWLVALT
-622 CANLIAWRAPWRW
+622 CANLIAWLAPWRW

-717 RGVASGHAVALAL
+717 RGVASGHPVALVL

-735 FLIRAAWQA
+735 LAIRAAGQA

-763 IHLALKN
+763 IHLALQN

-779 PTRGASLHAGAT
+779 PTRGASLYAGDAN
-791 HCHIPWDE
+791 CHIAWDE
-799 IAYISAL
+799 IAHISAL
-806 KANRY
+806 EANRY

-829 TAPLGDYDTLCTI
+829 TAPLGDYDTLCAI
-842 AATARVCCDHDH
+842 AATARACRENDH
-854 WPMPGHDAL
+854 WPLPDRDAL
-863 PPPRPR
+863 PPPRLR
-869 PFARILLAANIVLI
+869 PFARILLAANIALI
-883 STWLTLNLLVQQGL
+883 SLWLALNLLVQQGL
-897 ITLPFTDPALPLL
+897 MTLPFADPALSLL

-931 LILLSLTALNLAAW
+931 LILLTLTALNLAAW
-945 LAPWRWQAETP
+945 LTPWRWQAEAVPDEENPA

>member
-1 MNRTYYYRPD
+1 MNRTYYYHPD

-75 PLPSPMFACDGDGLT
+75 PLPSPMFACDGDRLT
-90 VFDRD
+90 VYHRD
-95 GARLGNWRW
+95 GACLGTWRL

-118 AVIRGSANPDAVWL
+118 AVIRGGADPEAVWL

-156 TDPQRG
+156 IEPQRG

-175 SDHAPTTRLH
+175 GDHAPTTRLH
-185 LGADAADTLADA
+185 LGAAATDTLADA
-197 LFDIDQYHQEAQ
+197 LSDIDQYHQGTA
-209 LAPPHRPANPYR
+209 LPPPRRPPNPYR
-221 ADAAAILATL
+221 TDVAAILTIL
-231 GATAVLPLLWHLFII
+231 GATAVLPLLWHLFIV

-276 TKIRRHAP
+276 TKTRRHAP
-284 PPARVSAQA
+284 PPARVSAQ
-293 PAIAAQPAP
+293 PQAIAAQPAP

-320 PRSITPPAAPRPA
+320 PRSITPPAAPRPT
-333 IAARVWYTE
+333 IAARAWYTD
-342 PRAIRRANF
+342 PRTIRRANIH
-351 LNHVALAIALVLIV
+351 NHVALAIALVLAA

-374 VWHSAGLLLALAYA
+374 VWHAAGLLLALAYA

-412 SRRAFLPWDDYSY
+412 SRSGFLPWGDYSY
-425 ATIDERPAAITH
+425 ATISEKPAAFTH
-437 QPRPVSLSIHGFN
+437 QPRPDRLEIHGLN
-450 HRLPISI
+450 RRLPISI

-465 AAQGIVAACNH
+465 AAQGIIAACNH

-496 AYRRTIARGGL
+496 TYRRTIARGDL

-530 PAASPVGDDT
+530 PAASPAGDDT
-540 AALRAEIQQQ
+540 ATLRAEILQQ
-550 HPPAVAEALLRYT
+550 HPPAAAEALLRYT
-563 RHLNGKADN
+563 RHFDGKADN

-583 AWALLIANDATALA
+583 AWALLIANDATTLA
-597 LAVLIALKPPAVL
+597 LAVLIALNTPATL
-610 AAPLLAWFVALT
+610 APPLLAWLAALT
-622 CANLIAWRAPWRW
+622 PANLIAWLAPWRW
-635 QAVAKTPYNNTPPPW
+635 QAIAKTPYNNTPPPW
-650 GKGRGEG
+650 GKG
-657 SKHAQIPEKPTT
+657 SKHVQISEKPTI

-675 RAAAQ
+675 RAAPQ

-717 RGVASGHAVALAL
+717 RGVASGHPVVLVL

-763 IHLALKN
+763 IHLALQN
-770 RRQRDLARL
+770 RRQRCLARL
-779 PTRGASLHAGAT
+779 PSRGASLHAGAVN
-791 HCHIPWDE
+791 CHISWDE
-799 IAYISAL
+799 IAHISAL
-806 KANRY
+806 EANRY

-829 TAPLGDYDTLCTI
+829 SAPLGDYDTVCTI
-842 AATARVCCDHDH
+842 AATARACHASDH
-854 WPMPGHDAL
+854 WPLPDRDTL
-863 PPPRPR
+863 PPLHVR
-869 PFARILLAANIVLI
+869 PFARILLTANIALI
-883 STWLTLNLLVQQGL
+883 SLWLALNLLVQQGL
-897 ITLPFTDPALPLL
+897 ITLPFADPALPLL

-931 LILLSLTALNLAAW
+931 LILLTLTALNLAAW

>member
-11 DRTDHPDINLLTPG
+11 DHPDINLLTPG

-132 EIVLREAAPSG
+132 EIVLREATPSG
-143 LDESDRLR
+143 LGESDRLR

-156 TDPQRG
+156 IEPQRG

-185 LGADAADTLADA
+185 LGAAATDTLADA
-197 LFDIDQYHQEAQ
+197 LGDIDQYHQGAA
-209 LAPPHRPANPYR
+209 LPPSRRPPNPYR
-221 ADAAAILATL
+221 ADAAAILAIL
-231 GATAVLPLLWHLFII
+231 GTTAALPLLWHLFII
-246 ARVLIPFS
+246 APILIHFS

-263 WAAVRLC
+263 WVLIRLC

-276 TKIRRHAP
+276 IKTRRHVP

-293 PAIAAQPAP
+293 PAIAAPPAP
-302 QPPPAPDSVRP
+302 QPPPAPDSAKP
-313 RPAPRRK
+313 RPIPRRARR
-320 PRSITPPAAPRPA
+320 PQPASVSTAPRPV
-333 IAARVWYTE
+333 IAPRAWYTE
-342 PRAIRRANF
+342 PRAIRRANIH
-351 LNHVALAIALVLIV
+351 NYGALAIALVLAAC
-365 RLIHGTPHP
+365 LIHGTPHP
-374 VWHSAGLLLALAYA
+374 IICAAGLLLALAYA
-388 AAITFTAFHQ
+388 AIITFTAFHQ
-398 PGAPRLQLDANGIR
+398 PFAPRLQLDANGIR
-412 SRRAFLPWDDYSY
+412 SRSAFLPWDDYSY
-425 ATIDERPAAITH
+425 ATISERPAAFTH
-437 QPRPVSLSIHGFN
+437 QPRPDRLEIHGLN
-450 HRLPISI
+450 RRLPIS
-457 DIAIIGYR
+457 IAIIGYR
-465 AAQGIVAACNH
+465 AAQDIIAACNH
-476 GKAQHRATAAPDD
+476 GKAQYRATAAPDD
-489 ANDFLEQ
+489 ANDLLEQ
-496 AYRRTIARGGL
+496 AYRRTLARSDL
-507 SPAEQA
+507 TPAEQA

-530 PAASPVGDDT
+530 PAASPAGDDT

-550 HPPAVAEALLRYT
+550 HPPAAAEALLRYT
-563 RHLNGKADN
+563 RHFDGKANN
-572 RRSYPLHIRPL
+572 RRGYPLHIRPL

-610 AAPLLAWFVALT
+610 AAPLLAWLVALT

-635 QAVAKTPYNNTPPPW
+635 QAVAKTPEKEQTPSLA
-650 GKGRGEG
+650 GRSPQRGRVGEG
-657 SKHAQIPEKPTT
+657 VAIVNIRPS
-669 SGTETP
+669 
-675 RAAAQ
+675 AADI
-680 NTFPPHQWYKHPRAI
+680 PPHQWYKHPRAI

-717 RGVASGHAVALAL
+717 RGVASGHPVALVL

-779 PTRGASLHAGAT
+779 PTRGASLHAGAVN
-791 HCHIPWDE
+791 CHISWNE

-829 TAPLGDYDTLCTI
+829 SAPLGDYDTLCTI
-842 AATARVCCDHDH
+842 AATARACHENDH
-854 WPMPGHDAL
+854 WPMPDRDTL
-863 PPPRPR
+863 PPLHVR
-869 PFARILLAANIVLI
+869 PFARILLIANIVLI

-897 ITLPFTDPALPLL
+897 MTLPFADPALPLL

-921 PFGAYPHTNA
+921 PFGAYPHANA

>member
-1 MNRTYYYRPD
+1 MNRIWYYTPS
-11 DRTDHPDINLLTPG
+11 DRTDHPDINLLTPS
-25 MGVLTALCVC
+25 MGVLTVLCVC
-35 LIFASA
+35 LIPASA
-41 HLPQLP
+41 QLPQLP

-67 GRCYFRPR
+67 GRRYFSPR

-118 AVIRGSANPDAVWL
+118 AVIRGGADPDAVWL

-143 LDESDRLR
+143 LGESDRLR

-156 TDPQRG
+156 IDPQRG
-162 QIAIHVHLSEAVP
+162 QIAIHIHLSEAVP

-185 LGADAADTLADA
+185 LGAAATDTLADA
-197 LFDIDQYHQEAQ
+197 LGDIEQYHQGAA
-209 LAPPHRPANPYR
+209 LPPPRRPPNPYR
-221 ADAAAILATL
+221 ADVAAILTIL
-231 GATAVLPLLWHLFII
+231 GATAVLPLLWHLFIV

-263 WAAVRLC
+263 WVLIRLC

-320 PRSITPPAAPRPA
+320 PRSITPPAAPRPT
-333 IAARVWYTE
+333 IAARAWYTD
-342 PRAIRRANF
+342 PRAIRRANIH
-351 LNHVALAIALVLIV
+351 NHVALAIALVLAA

-374 VWHSAGLLLALAYA
+374 VWHAAGLLLALAYA

-412 SRRAFLPWDDYSY
+412 SRRAFLPWGDYSY
-425 ATIDERPAAITH
+425 ATISERPAAITH
-437 QPRPVSLSIHGFN
+437 QPRPVSLSIHGLN
-450 HRLPISI
+450 RRLPISI

-465 AAQGIVAACNH
+465 AAQGIIAACNH
-476 GKAQHRATAAPDD
+476 GKAQYRATAASDD

-496 AYRRTIARGGL
+496 TYRRTIARGDL

-521 LKDEADATP
+521 LKDEADTTP
-530 PAASPVGDDT
+530 PAASPAGDDT

-550 HPPAVAEALLRYT
+550 HPPAVAEALLRHT
-563 RHLNGKADN
+563 RHLDGKADN

-610 AAPLLAWFVALT
+610 AAPLLAWLAALT
-622 CANLIAWRAPWRW
+622 PANLIAWLAPWCW
-635 QAVAKTPYNNTPPPW
+635 QAVAKTPEKEQTPSLA
-650 GKGRGEG
+650 GRSPQRGRVGEG
-657 SKHAQIPEKPTT
+657 VAIVNIRPS
-669 SGTETP
+669 
-675 RAAAQ
+675 AADI
-680 NTFPPHQWYKHPRAI
+680 PPHQWYKHPRAI

-717 RGVASGHAVALAL
+717 RGVASGHPVALVL

-791 HCHIPWDE
+791 HCHIAWDE
-799 IAYISAL
+799 IAHISAL
-806 KANRY
+806 EANRY

-829 TAPLGDYDTLCTI
+829 TAPLGDYDTICTI
-842 AATARVCCDHDH
+842 AATARACHENDH
-854 WPMPGHDAL
+854 WPMPDRDAL
-863 PPPRPR
+863 PPPRLR
-869 PFARILLAANIVLI
+869 PFARILLATNIALI
-883 STWLTLNLLVQQGL
+883 SLWLALNLLVQQGL
-897 ITLPFTDPALPLL
+897 MTLPFADPALPLL
-910 ELPPFHLHAIL
+910 ELPPFHLHAML
-921 PFGAYPHTNA
+921 PFGAYPHANA

-945 LAPWRWQAETP
+945 LAPWHWQAE

>member
-132 EIVLREAAPSG
+132 EIVLGEAAPSG

-221 ADAAAILATL
+221 ADAAAILVILAADVAL
-231 GATAVLPLLWHLFII
+231 SGFWHFSAAARLLIH
-246 ARVLIPFS
+246 FS

-263 WAAVRLC
+263 WVLIRLC

-276 TKIRRHAP
+276 IKTRRHVP
-284 PPARVSAQA
+284 PPARVIAQPQAVAA
-293 PAIAAQPAP
+293 PPAP
-302 QPPPAPDSVRP
+302 QPPPAPDS
-313 RPAPRRK
+313 AK
-320 PRSITPPAAPRPA
+320 PPAAPRPA

-351 LNHVALAIALVLIV
+351 LNHVALAIALAFAA

-374 VWHSAGLLLALAYA
+374 LAAIGLLLALAYA
-388 AAITFTAFHQ
+388 AIITFTAFHQ

-412 SRRAFLPWDDYSY
+412 SRSAFLPWDDYSY
-425 ATIDERPAAITH
+425 ATISERPAAFTH
-437 QPRPVSLSIHGFN
+437 QPRPDRLEIHGLN
-450 HRLPISI
+450 RRLPISI
-457 DIAIIGYR
+457 AIATIGYR
-465 AAQGIVAACNH
+465 AAQDIIAACNH
-476 GKAQHRATAAPDD
+476 GKAQYRATAAPDD
-489 ANDFLEQ
+489 ANDLLEQ
-496 AYRRTIARGGL
+496 AYRRTLARSDL
-507 SPAEQA
+507 TPAEQA

-530 PAASPVGDDT
+530 PAASPAGDDT
-540 AALRAEIQQQ
+540 AALRAEIRQQ
-550 HPPAVAEALLRYT
+550 HPPAAAEALLRHT
-563 RHLNGKADN
+563 RHLDGKADN

-597 LAVLIALKPPAVL
+597 LAVLIALKPSAVL
-610 AAPLLAWFVALT
+610 AAPLLAWLVALT

-635 QAVAKTPYNNTPPPW
+635 QAVAKTPEKEQTPSLA
-650 GKGRGEG
+650 GRSPQRGRVGEG
-657 SKHAQIPEKPTT
+657 VAIVNIRPS
-669 SGTETP
+669 
-675 RAAAQ
+675 AADI
-680 NTFPPHQWYKHPRAI
+680 PPHQWYKHPRAI

-717 RGVASGHAVALAL
+717 RGVASGHPVALVL

-829 TAPLGDYDTLCTI
+829 SAPLGDYDTVCTI
-842 AATARVCCDHDH
+842 AATARACHASDH
-854 WPMPGHDAL
+854 WPLPDRDTL
-863 PPPRPR
+863 PPLHVR
-869 PFARILLAANIVLI
+869 PFARILLIANIVLI

-897 ITLPFTDPALPLL
+897 MTLPFADPALPLL

-931 LILLSLTALNLAAW
+931 LILLTLTALNLAAW

>member
-11 DRTDHPDINLLTPG
+11 DHPDINLLTPG

-132 EIVLREAAPSG
+132 EIVLREATPSG
-143 LDESDRLR
+143 LGESDRLR

-156 TDPQRG
+156 IEPQRG

-185 LGADAADTLADA
+185 LGAAATDTLADA
-197 LFDIDQYHQEAQ
+197 LGDIDQYHQGAA
-209 LAPPHRPANPYR
+209 LPPSRRPPNPYR
-221 ADAAAILATL
+221 ADAAAILAIL
-231 GATAVLPLLWHLFII
+231 GTTAALPLLWHLFII
-246 ARVLIPFS
+246 APILIHFS

-263 WAAVRLC
+263 WVLIRLC

-276 TKIRRHAP
+276 IKTRRHVP

-293 PAIAAQPAP
+293 PAIA
-302 QPPPAPDSVRP
+302 
-313 RPAPRRK
+313 PRR
-320 PRSITPPAAPRPA
+320 APRPQPA
-333 IAARVWYTE
+333 SVSTAPRPVIAPRAWYTE
-342 PRAIRRANF
+342 PRAIRRANIH
-351 LNHVALAIALVLIV
+351 NYGALAIALVLAAC
-365 RLIHGTPHP
+365 LIHGTPHP
-374 VWHSAGLLLALAYA
+374 IICAAGLLLALAYA
-388 AAITFTAFHQ
+388 AIITFTAFHQ
-398 PGAPRLQLDANGIR
+398 PFAPRLQLDANGIR
-412 SRRAFLPWDDYSY
+412 SRSAFLPWDDYSY
-425 ATIDERPAAITH
+425 ATISERPAAFTH
-437 QPRPVSLSIHGFN
+437 QPRPDRLEIHGLN
-450 HRLPISI
+450 RRLPIS
-457 DIAIIGYR
+457 IAIIGYR
-465 AAQGIVAACNH
+465 AAQDIIAACNH
-476 GKAQHRATAAPDD
+476 GKAQYRATAAPDD
-489 ANDFLEQ
+489 ANDLLEQ
-496 AYRRTIARGGL
+496 AYRRTLARSDL
-507 SPAEQA
+507 TPAEQA

-530 PAASPVGDDT
+530 PAASPAGDDT

-550 HPPAVAEALLRYT
+550 HPPAAAEALLRYT
-563 RHLNGKADN
+563 RHFDGKANN
-572 RRSYPLHIRPL
+572 RRGYPLHIRPL

-610 AAPLLAWFVALT
+610 AAPLLAWLVALT

-635 QAVAKTPYNNTPPPW
+635 QAVAKTPEKEQTPSLA
-650 GKGRGEG
+650 GRSPQRGRVGEG
-657 SKHAQIPEKPTT
+657 VAIVNIRPS
-669 SGTETP
+669 
-675 RAAAQ
+675 AADI
-680 NTFPPHQWYKHPRAI
+680 PPHQWYKHPRAI

-717 RGVASGHAVALAL
+717 RGVASGHPVALVL

-779 PTRGASLHAGAT
+779 PTRGASLHAGAVN
-791 HCHIPWDE
+791 CHISWNE

-829 TAPLGDYDTLCTI
+829 SAPLGDYDTLCTI
-842 AATARVCCDHDH
+842 AATARACHENDH
-854 WPMPGHDAL
+854 WPMPDRDTL
-863 PPPRPR
+863 PPLHVR
-869 PFARILLAANIVLI
+869 PFARILLIANIVLI

-897 ITLPFTDPALPLL
+897 MTLPFADPALPLL

-921 PFGAYPHTNA
+921 PFGAYPHANA

>member
-11 DRTDHPDINLLTPG
+11 DHPDINLLTPG

-90 VFDRD
+90 VFGRD

-132 EIVLREAAPSG
+132 EIVLGEAAPSG

-156 TDPQRG
+156 TDSQRG

-221 ADAAAILATL
+221 ADAAAILIILAADVAL
-231 GATAVLPLLWHLFII
+231 SGFWHFSAAARLLIH
-246 ARVLIPFS
+246 FS

-263 WAAVRLC
+263 WVLIRLC

-276 TKIRRHAP
+276 LKIRRHAP

-293 PAIAAQPAP
+293 PAIAAPPAP
-302 QPPPAPDSVRP
+302 QPPSAPVS
-313 RPAPRRK
+313 AK
-320 PRSITPPAAPRPA
+320 PPAAPRPT
-333 IAARVWYTE
+333 IAARAWYTD
-342 PRAIRRANF
+342 PRTIRRANIH
-351 LNHVALAIALVLIV
+351 NYGALAIALVLIV
-365 RLIHGTPHP
+365 RLIHGTPYP
-374 VWHSAGLLLALAYA
+374 LWHIAGLLLALAYA

-412 SRRAFLPWDDYSY
+412 SRSGFLPWDDYSY
-425 ATIDERPAAITH
+425 ATINERPTAFTH
-437 QPRPVSLSIHGFN
+437 QPRPVSLDIHGLN
-450 HRLPISI
+450 RRLPISI
-457 DIAIIGYR
+457 AIATIGYR
-465 AAQGIVAACNH
+465 AAQDIIAACNH
-476 GKAQHRATAAPDD
+476 GKAQHRATVVPDD
-489 ANDFLEQ
+489 GDDFLEH
-496 AYRRTIARGGL
+496 AYRRTLARGDL
-507 SPAEQA
+507 TPAEQA

-521 LKDEADATP
+521 LKGE
-530 PAASPVGDDT
+530 PAAPPTGDDI

-550 HPPAVAEALLRYT
+550 HPPAVAEALLRHT
-563 RHLNGKADN
+563 RHLDGKADN
-572 RRSYPLHIRPL
+572 RRSTPLHIRPL

-610 AAPLLAWFVALT
+610 AEPLLAWLGALT

-635 QAVAKTPYNNTPPPW
+635 QAIAKTPYNNTPPPW
-650 GKGRGEG
+650 GKG
-657 SKHAQIPEKPTT
+657 SKHVQISEKPTI
-669 SGTETP
+669 SVTETP
-675 RAAAQ
+675 RAAPQ

-717 RGVASGHAVALAL
+717 RGVASGHPVALVL

-763 IHLALKN
+763 IHLALQN
-770 RRQRDLARL
+770 RRQRCLARL
-779 PTRGASLHAGAT
+779 PSRGASLHAGAVN
-791 HCHIPWDE
+791 CHISWDE
-799 IAYISAL
+799 IAHISAL
-806 KANRY
+806 EANRY

-829 TAPLGDYDTLCTI
+829 SAPLGDYDTVCTI
-842 AATARVCCDHDH
+842 AATARACHANDH
-854 WPMPGHDAL
+854 WPLPDRDTL
-863 PPPRPR
+863 PPPRVR
-869 PFARILLAANIVLI
+869 PFARILLTANIVLI

-931 LILLSLTALNLAAW
+931 LILLTLTALNLAAW

>member
-90 VFDRD
+90 VFGRD

-132 EIVLREAAPSG
+132 EIVLGEAAPSG

-156 TDPQRG
+156 TDSQRG

-221 ADAAAILATL
+221 ADAAAILIILAADVAL
-231 GATAVLPLLWHLFII
+231 SGFWHFSAAARLLIH
-246 ARVLIPFS
+246 FS

-263 WAAVRLC
+263 WVLIRLC

-276 TKIRRHAP
+276 LKIRRHAP

-293 PAIAAQPAP
+293 PAIAAPPAP
-302 QPPPAPDSVRP
+302 QPPSAPVS
-313 RPAPRRK
+313 AK
-320 PRSITPPAAPRPA
+320 PPAAPRPT
-333 IAARVWYTE
+333 IAARAWYTD
-342 PRAIRRANF
+342 PRTIRRANIH
-351 LNHVALAIALVLIV
+351 NYGALAIALVLIV
-365 RLIHGTPHP
+365 RLIHGTPYP
-374 VWHSAGLLLALAYA
+374 LWHIAGLLLALAYA

-412 SRRAFLPWDDYSY
+412 SRSGFLPWDDYSY
-425 ATIDERPAAITH
+425 ATINERPTAFTH
-437 QPRPVSLSIHGFN
+437 QPRPVSLDIHGLN
-450 HRLPISI
+450 RRLPISI
-457 DIAIIGYR
+457 AIATIGYR
-465 AAQGIVAACNH
+465 AAQDIIAACNH
-476 GKAQHRATAAPDD
+476 GKAQHRATVVPDD
-489 ANDFLEQ
+489 GDDFLEH
-496 AYRRTIARGGL
+496 AYRRTLARGDL
-507 SPAEQA
+507 TPAEQA

-521 LKDEADATP
+521 LKGE
-530 PAASPVGDDT
+530 PAAPPTGDDI

-550 HPPAVAEALLRYT
+550 HPPAVAEALLRHT
-563 RHLNGKADN
+563 RHLDGKADN
-572 RRSYPLHIRPL
+572 RRSTPLHIRPL

-610 AAPLLAWFVALT
+610 AAPLLAWLVALT

-635 QAVAKTPYNNTPPPW
+635 QAIAKTPYNNTPPPW
-650 GKGRGEG
+650 GKG
-657 SKHAQIPEKPTT
+657 SKHVQISEKPTI
-669 SGTETP
+669 SVTETP
-675 RAAAQ
+675 RAAPQ

-717 RGVASGHAVALAL
+717 RGVASGHPVALVL

-744 ARHAFSHHDAPLVR
+744 ARHAFSHHDTPLVR

-763 IHLALKN
+763 IHLALQN
-770 RRQRDLARL
+770 RRQRCLARL
-779 PTRGASLHAGAT
+779 PSRGASLHADAVN
-791 HCHIPWDE
+791 CHISWDE
-799 IAYISAL
+799 IAHISAL
-806 KANRY
+806 EANRY

-829 TAPLGDYDTLCTI
+829 SAPLGDYDTVCTI
-842 AATARVCCDHDH
+842 AATARACHASDH
-854 WPMPGHDAL
+854 WPLPDRDTL
-863 PPPRPR
+863 PPLHVR
-869 PFARILLAANIVLI
+869 PFARILLIANIVLI

-931 LILLSLTALNLAAW
+931 LILLTLTALNLAAW

>member
-11 DRTDHPDINLLTPG
+11 DRTDHPDITLLTPG

-118 AVIRGSANPDAVWL
+118 AVIRGSANPNAVWL
-132 EIVLREAAPSG
+132 EIVLGEAAPSG

-197 LFDIDQYHQEAQ
+197 LFDIDQYHEEAQ

-221 ADAAAILATL
+221 ADAAAILIILAADVAL
-231 GATAVLPLLWHLFII
+231 SGFWHFSAAARLLIH
-246 ARVLIPFS
+246 FS

-263 WAAVRLC
+263 WVLIRLC

-276 TKIRRHAP
+276 LKIRRHAP

-293 PAIAAQPAP
+293 PAIAAPPAP
-302 QPPPAPDSVRP
+302 QPPSAPVS
-313 RPAPRRK
+313 AK
-320 PRSITPPAAPRPA
+320 PPAAPRPT
-333 IAARVWYTE
+333 IAARAWYTD
-342 PRAIRRANF
+342 PRTIRRANIH
-351 LNHVALAIALVLIV
+351 NYGALAIALVLIV
-365 RLIHGTPHP
+365 RLIHGTPYP
-374 VWHSAGLLLALAYA
+374 LWHIAGLLLALAYA

-412 SRRAFLPWDDYSY
+412 SRSGFLPWDDYSY
-425 ATIDERPAAITH
+425 ATINERPTAFTH
-437 QPRPVSLSIHGFN
+437 QPRPVSLDIHGLN
-450 HRLPISI
+450 RRLPISI
-457 DIAIIGYR
+457 AIATIGYR
-465 AAQGIVAACNH
+465 AAQDIIAACNH
-476 GKAQHRATAAPDD
+476 GKAQHRATVVPDD
-489 ANDFLEQ
+489 GDDFLEH
-496 AYRRTIARGGL
+496 AYRRTLARGDL
-507 SPAEQA
+507 TPAEQA

-521 LKDEADATP
+521 LKGE
-530 PAASPVGDDT
+530 PAAPPTGDDI

-550 HPPAVAEALLRYT
+550 HPPAVAEALLRHT
-563 RHLNGKADN
+563 RHLDGKADN
-572 RRSYPLHIRPL
+572 RRSTPLHIRPL

-610 AAPLLAWFVALT
+610 AEPLLAWLGALT

-635 QAVAKTPYNNTPPPW
+635 QAIAKTPYNNTPPPW
-650 GKGRGEG
+650 GKG
-657 SKHAQIPEKPTT
+657 SKHVQISEKPTI
-669 SGTETP
+669 SVTETP
-675 RAAAQ
+675 RAAPQ

-717 RGVASGHAVALAL
+717 RGVASGHPVALVL

-758 LDADG
+758 LDVNG
-763 IHLALKN
+763 IHLALQN
-770 RRQRDLARL
+770 RRQRCLARL
-779 PTRGASLHAGAT
+779 PSRGASLHAGAVN
-791 HCHIPWDE
+791 CHISWNE
-799 IAYISAL
+799 IAHIGAL
-806 KANRY
+806 EANRY

-829 TAPLGDYDTLCTI
+829 SAPLGDYDTVCTI
-842 AATARVCCDHDH
+842 AATARACHASDH
-854 WPMPGHDAL
+854 WPLPDRDTL
-863 PPPRPR
+863 PPLHVR
-869 PFARILLAANIVLI
+869 PFARILLIANIVLI

-931 LILLSLTALNLAAW
+931 LILLTLTALNLAAW

>member
-11 DRTDHPDINLLTPG
+11 DHPDINLLTPG

-132 EIVLREAAPSG
+132 EIVLREATPSG
-143 LDESDRLR
+143 LGESDRLR

-156 TDPQRG
+156 IEPQRG

-185 LGADAADTLADA
+185 LGAAATDTLADA
-197 LFDIDQYHQEAQ
+197 LGDIDQYHQGAA
-209 LAPPHRPANPYR
+209 LPPSRRPPNPYR
-221 ADAAAILATL
+221 ADAAAILAIL
-231 GATAVLPLLWHLFII
+231 GTTAALPLLWHLFII
-246 ARVLIPFS
+246 APILIHFS

-263 WAAVRLC
+263 WVLIRLC

-276 TKIRRHAP
+276 IKTRRHVP

-293 PAIAAQPAP
+293 PAIAAPPAP
-302 QPPPAPDSVRP
+302 QPPPAPDSAKP
-313 RPAPRRK
+313 RPIPRR
-320 PRSITPPAAPRPA
+320 APRPQPA
-333 IAARVWYTE
+333 SVSTAPRPVIAPRAWYTE
-342 PRAIRRANF
+342 PRAIRRANIH
-351 LNHVALAIALVLIV
+351 NYGALAIALVLAAC
-365 RLIHGTPHP
+365 LIHGTPHP
-374 VWHSAGLLLALAYA
+374 IICAAGLLLALAYA
-388 AAITFTAFHQ
+388 AIITFTAFHQ
-398 PGAPRLQLDANGIR
+398 PFAPRLQLDANGIR
-412 SRRAFLPWDDYSY
+412 SRSAFLPWDDYSY
-425 ATIDERPAAITH
+425 ATISERPAAFTH
-437 QPRPVSLSIHGFN
+437 QPRPDRLEIHGLN
-450 HRLPISI
+450 RRLPIS
-457 DIAIIGYR
+457 IAIIGYR
-465 AAQGIVAACNH
+465 AAQDIIAACNH
-476 GKAQHRATAAPDD
+476 GKAQYRATAAPDD
-489 ANDFLEQ
+489 ANDLLEQ
-496 AYRRTIARGGL
+496 AYRRTLARSDL
-507 SPAEQA
+507 TPAEQA

-530 PAASPVGDDT
+530 PAASPAGDDT

-550 HPPAVAEALLRYT
+550 HPPAAAEALLRYT
-563 RHLNGKADN
+563 RHFDGKANN
-572 RRSYPLHIRPL
+572 RRGYPLHIRPL

-610 AAPLLAWFVALT
+610 AAPLLAWLVALT

-635 QAVAKTPYNNTPPPW
+635 QAVAKTPEKEQTPSLA
-650 GKGRGEG
+650 GRSPQRGRVGEG
-657 SKHAQIPEKPTT
+657 VAIVNIRPS
-669 SGTETP
+669 
-675 RAAAQ
+675 AADI
-680 NTFPPHQWYKHPRAI
+680 PPHQWYKHPRAI

-717 RGVASGHAVALAL
+717 RGVASGHPVALVL

-779 PTRGASLHAGAT
+779 PTRGASLHAGAVN
-791 HCHIPWDE
+791 CHISWNE

-829 TAPLGDYDTLCTI
+829 SAPLGDYDTLCTI
-842 AATARVCCDHDH
+842 AATARACHENDH
-854 WPMPGHDAL
+854 WPMPDRDTL
-863 PPPRPR
+863 PPLHVR
-869 PFARILLAANIVLI
+869 PFARILLIANIVLI

-897 ITLPFTDPALPLL
+897 ILPFTDPALPLL

-921 PFGAYPHTNA
+921 PFGAYPHANA

>member
-47 NPFHILFGYTTLVA
+47 NPFHIIFGYTTLVA

-90 VFDRD
+90 VFGRD

-132 EIVLREAAPSG
+132 EIVLGEAAPSG

-156 TDPQRG
+156 TDSQRG

-221 ADAAAILATL
+221 ADAAAILIILAADVAL
-231 GATAVLPLLWHLFII
+231 SGFWHFSAAARLLIH
-246 ARVLIPFS
+246 FS

-263 WAAVRLC
+263 WVLIRLC

-276 TKIRRHAP
+276 LKIRRHAP

-293 PAIAAQPAP
+293 PAIAAPPAP
-302 QPPPAPDSVRP
+302 QPPSAPVS
-313 RPAPRRK
+313 AK
-320 PRSITPPAAPRPA
+320 PPAAPRPT
-333 IAARVWYTE
+333 IAARAWYTD
-342 PRAIRRANF
+342 PRTIRRANIH
-351 LNHVALAIALVLIV
+351 NYGALAIALVLIV
-365 RLIHGTPHP
+365 RLIHGTPYP
-374 VWHSAGLLLALAYA
+374 LWHIAGLLLALAYA

-412 SRRAFLPWDDYSY
+412 SRSGFLPWDDYSY
-425 ATIDERPAAITH
+425 ATINERPTAFTH
-437 QPRPVSLSIHGFN
+437 QPRPVSLDIHGLN
-450 HRLPISI
+450 RRLPISI
-457 DIAIIGYR
+457 AIATIGYR
-465 AAQGIVAACNH
+465 AAQDIIAACNH
-476 GKAQHRATAAPDD
+476 GKAQHRATVVPDD
-489 ANDFLEQ
+489 GDDFLEH
-496 AYRRTIARGGL
+496 AYRRTLARGDL
-507 SPAEQA
+507 TPAEQA

-521 LKDEADATP
+521 LKGE
-530 PAASPVGDDT
+530 PAAPPTGDDI

-550 HPPAVAEALLRYT
+550 HPPAVAEALLRHT
-563 RHLNGKADN
+563 RHLDGKADN
-572 RRSYPLHIRPL
+572 RRSTPLHIRPL

-610 AAPLLAWFVALT
+610 AEPLLAWLGALT

-635 QAVAKTPYNNTPPPW
+635 QAIAKTPYNNTPPPW
-650 GKGRGEG
+650 GKG
-657 SKHAQIPEKPTT
+657 SKHVQISEKPTI
-669 SGTETP
+669 SVTETP
-675 RAAAQ
+675 RAAPQ

-717 RGVASGHAVALAL
+717 RGVASGHPVALVL

-758 LDADG
+758 LDVNG
-763 IHLALKN
+763 IHLALQN
-770 RRQRDLARL
+770 RRQRCLARL
-779 PTRGASLHAGAT
+779 PSRGASLHAGAVN
-791 HCHIPWDE
+791 CHISWNE
-799 IAYISAL
+799 IAHIGAL
-806 KANRY
+806 EANRY

-829 TAPLGDYDTLCTI
+829 SAPLGDYDTVCTI
-842 AATARVCCDHDH
+842 AATARACHASDH
-854 WPMPGHDAL
+854 WPLPDRDTL
-863 PPPRPR
+863 PPLHVR
-869 PFARILLAANIVLI
+869 PFARILLIANIVLI

-931 LILLSLTALNLAAW
+931 LILLTLTALNLAAW

>member
-132 EIVLREAAPSG
+132 EIVLGEAAPSG

-221 ADAAAILATL
+221 ADAAAILIILAADVAL
-231 GATAVLPLLWHLFII
+231 SGFWHFSAAARLLIH
-246 ARVLIPFS
+246 FS

-263 WAAVRLC
+263 WVLIRLC

-276 TKIRRHAP
+276 LKIRRHAP

-293 PAIAAQPAP
+293 PAIAAPPAP
-302 QPPPAPDSVRP
+302 QPPSAPVS
-313 RPAPRRK
+313 AK
-320 PRSITPPAAPRPA
+320 PPAAPRPT
-333 IAARVWYTE
+333 IAARAWYTD
-342 PRAIRRANF
+342 PRTIRRANIH
-351 LNHVALAIALVLIV
+351 NYGALAIALVLIV
-365 RLIHGTPHP
+365 RLIHGTPYP
-374 VWHSAGLLLALAYA
+374 LWHIAGLLLALAYA

-412 SRRAFLPWDDYSY
+412 SRSGFLPWDDYSY
-425 ATIDERPAAITH
+425 ATINERPTAFTH
-437 QPRPVSLSIHGFN
+437 QPRPVSLDIHGLN
-450 HRLPISI
+450 RRLPISI
-457 DIAIIGYR
+457 AIATIGYR
-465 AAQGIVAACNH
+465 AAQDIIAACNH
-476 GKAQHRATAAPDD
+476 GKAQHRATVVPDD
-489 ANDFLEQ
+489 GDDFLEH
-496 AYRRTIARGGL
+496 AYRRTFARGDL
-507 SPAEQA
+507 TPAEQA

-521 LKDEADATP
+521 LKGE
-530 PAASPVGDDT
+530 PAAPPTGDDI

-550 HPPAVAEALLRYT
+550 HPPAVAEVLLRHT
-563 RHLNGKADN
+563 RHLDGKADN
-572 RRSYPLHIRPL
+572 RRSYTLHIRPL

-610 AAPLLAWFVALT
+610 AAPLLAWLVALT

-635 QAVAKTPYNNTPPPW
+635 QAIAKTPYNNTPPPW
-650 GKGRGEG
+650 GKG
-657 SKHAQIPEKPTT
+657 SKHVQISEKPTI
-669 SGTETP
+669 SGTEPP
-675 RAAAQ
+675 RAAPQ

-717 RGVASGHAVALAL
+717 RGVASGHPVALVL

-744 ARHAFSHHDAPLVR
+744 ARHAFSHHDTPLVR

-763 IHLALKN
+763 IHLALQN
-770 RRQRDLARL
+770 RRQRCLARL
-779 PTRGASLHAGAT
+779 PSRGASLHAGAVN
-791 HCHIPWDE
+791 CHISWDE
-799 IAYISAL
+799 IAHISAL
-806 KANRY
+806 EANRY

-829 TAPLGDYDTLCTI
+829 SAPLGDYDTVCTI
-842 AATARVCCDHDH
+842 AATARACHASDH
-854 WPMPGHDAL
+854 WPLPDRDTL
-863 PPPRPR
+863 PPLHVR
-869 PFARILLAANIVLI
+869 PFARILLIANIVLI

-931 LILLSLTALNLAAW
+931 LILLTLTALNLAAW

>member
-47 NPFHILFGYTTLVA
+47 NPFHILFGYTTLVT

-112 TEPDPV
+112 IEPDPV

-132 EIVLREAAPSG
+132 EIVLGEAAPSG

-221 ADAAAILATL
+221 ADAAAILIILAADVAL
-231 GATAVLPLLWHLFII
+231 SGFWHFSAVARLLIH
-246 ARVLIPFS
+246 FS
-254 LPLIAVFNL
+254 MPLIAVFNL
-263 WAAVRLC
+263 WVLIRLC

-276 TKIRRHAP
+276 LKIRRHAP

-293 PAIAAQPAP
+293 PAIAAPPAP
-302 QPPPAPDSVRP
+302 QPPSAPVSAKPPA
-313 RPAPRRK
+313 APQPPSAPVSAK
-320 PRSITPPAAPRPA
+320 PPAAPRPT
-333 IAARVWYTE
+333 IAARAWYTD
-342 PRAIRRANF
+342 PRTIRRANIH
-351 LNHVALAIALVLIV
+351 NYGALAIALVLIV
-365 RLIHGTPHP
+365 RLIHGTPYP
-374 VWHSAGLLLALAYA
+374 LWHIAGLLLALAYA

-412 SRRAFLPWDDYSY
+412 SRSGFLPWDDYSY
-425 ATIDERPAAITH
+425 ATINERPTAFTH
-437 QPRPVSLSIHGFN
+437 QPRPVSLDIHGLN
-450 HRLPISI
+450 RRLPISI
-457 DIAIIGYR
+457 AIATIGYR
-465 AAQGIVAACNH
+465 AAQDIIAACNH
-476 GKAQHRATAAPDD
+476 GKAQHRATVVPDD
-489 ANDFLEQ
+489 GDDFLEH
-496 AYRRTIARGGL
+496 AYRRTLARGDL
-507 SPAEQA
+507 TPAEQA

-521 LKDEADATP
+521 LKGEPTAP
-530 PAASPVGDDT
+530 PTGDDI

-550 HPPAVAEALLRYT
+550 HPPAVAEVLLRHT
-563 RHLNGKADN
+563 RHLDGKADN

-610 AAPLLAWFVALT
+610 AAPLLAWLVALT
-622 CANLIAWRAPWRW
+622 CANLIAWRASWRW
-635 QAVAKTPYNNTPPPW
+635 QAIAKTPYNNTPPPW
-650 GKGRGEG
+650 GKG
-657 SKHAQIPEKPTT
+657 SKHVQISEKPTI

-675 RAAAQ
+675 RAAPQ

-717 RGVASGHAVALAL
+717 RGVASGYPVALVL

-763 IHLALKN
+763 IHLALQN
-770 RRQRDLARL
+770 RRQRCLARL
-779 PTRGASLHAGAT
+779 PSRGASLHAGAVN
-791 HCHIPWDE
+791 CHISWDE
-799 IAYISAL
+799 IAHISAL
-806 KANRY
+806 EANRY

-829 TAPLGDYDTLCTI
+829 SAPLGDYDTVCTI
-842 AATARVCCDHDH
+842 AATARACHASDH
-854 WPMPGHDAL
+854 WPLPDRDTL
-863 PPPRPR
+863 PPLHAR
-869 PFARILLAANIVLI
+869 PFARILLIANIVLI

-931 LILLSLTALNLAAW
+931 LILLTLTALNLAAW

>member
-112 TEPDPV
+112 TEPYTV

-132 EIVLREAAPSG
+132 EIVLGEAAPSG

-221 ADAAAILATL
+221 ADAAAILIILAADVAL
-231 GATAVLPLLWHLFII
+231 SGFWHFSAAARLLIH
-246 ARVLIPFS
+246 FS

-263 WAAVRLC
+263 WVLIRLC

-276 TKIRRHAP
+276 LKIRRHAP

-293 PAIAAQPAP
+293 PAIAAPPAP
-302 QPPPAPDSVRP
+302 QPPSAPVS
-313 RPAPRRK
+313 AK
-320 PRSITPPAAPRPA
+320 PPAAPRPT
-333 IAARVWYTE
+333 IAARAWYTD
-342 PRAIRRANF
+342 PRTIRRANIH
-351 LNHVALAIALVLIV
+351 NYGALAIALVLIV
-365 RLIHGTPHP
+365 RLIHGTPYP
-374 VWHSAGLLLALAYA
+374 LWHIAGLLLALAYA

-412 SRRAFLPWDDYSY
+412 SRRGFLPWDDYSY
-425 ATIDERPAAITH
+425 ATINERPTAFTH
-437 QPRPVSLSIHGFN
+437 QPRPVSLDIHGLN
-450 HRLPISI
+450 RRLPISI
-457 DIAIIGYR
+457 AIATIGYR
-465 AAQGIVAACNH
+465 AAQDIIAACNH
-476 GKAQHRATAAPDD
+476 GKAQHRATVVPDD
-489 ANDFLEQ
+489 GDDFLEH
-496 AYRRTIARGGL
+496 AYRRTLARGDL
-507 SPAEQA
+507 TPAEQA

-521 LKDEADATP
+521 LKGE
-530 PAASPVGDDT
+530 PAAPPTGDDI

-550 HPPAVAEALLRYT
+550 HPPAVAEALLRHT
-563 RHLNGKADN
+563 RHLDGKADN

-597 LAVLIALKPPAVL
+597 LAVLIALNPPATL
-610 AAPLLAWFVALT
+610 APPLLAWLVALT

-635 QAVAKTPYNNTPPPW
+635 QAIAKRPYNNTPPPW
-650 GKGRGEG
+650 GKG
-657 SKHAQIPEKPTT
+657 SKHVQISEKPTI
-669 SGTETP
+669 SVTETP
-675 RAAAQ
+675 RAAPQ

-717 RGVASGHAVALAL
+717 RGVASGHPVALVL

-758 LDADG
+758 LDVNG
-763 IHLALKN
+763 IHLALQN
-770 RRQRDLARL
+770 RRQRCLARL
-779 PTRGASLHAGAT
+779 PSRGASLHAGAVN
-791 HCHIPWDE
+791 CHISWDE
-799 IAYISAL
+799 IAHISAL
-806 KANRY
+806 EANRY

-829 TAPLGDYDTLCTI
+829 SAPLGDYDTVCTI
-842 AATARVCCDHDH
+842 AATARACHASDH
-854 WPMPGHDAL
+854 WPLPDRDTL
-863 PPPRPR
+863 PPLHVR
-869 PFARILLAANIVLI
+869 PFARILLIANIVLI

-931 LILLSLTALNLAAW
+931 LILLTLTALNLAAW

>member
-11 DRTDHPDINLLTPG
+11 DHPDINLLTPG

-75 PLPSPMFACDGDGLT
+75 LLPSPMFACDGDGLT

-132 EIVLREAAPSG
+132 EIVLREATPSG
-143 LDESDRLR
+143 LGESDRLR

-156 TDPQRG
+156 IEPQRG

-221 ADAAAILATL
+221 ADAAAILIILAADIAL
-231 GATAVLPLLWHLFII
+231 SGFWHFSAAARLLIH
-246 ARVLIPFS
+246 FS

-263 WAAVRLC
+263 WVLIRLC

-276 TKIRRHAP
+276 LKIRRHAP

-293 PAIAAQPAP
+293 PAIAAPPAP
-302 QPPPAPDSVRP
+302 QPPSAPVS
-313 RPAPRRK
+313 AK
-320 PRSITPPAAPRPA
+320 PPAAPRPT
-333 IAARVWYTE
+333 IAARAWYTD
-342 PRAIRRANF
+342 PRTIRRANIH
-351 LNHVALAIALVLIV
+351 NYGALAIALVLIV
-365 RLIHGTPHP
+365 RLIHGTPYP
-374 VWHSAGLLLALAYA
+374 LWHIAGLLLALAYA

-412 SRRAFLPWDDYSY
+412 SRSDFLPWDDYSY
-425 ATIDERPAAITH
+425 ATINERPTAFTH
-437 QPRPVSLSIHGFN
+437 QPRPVRLDIHGLN
-450 HRLPISI
+450 RRLPISI
-457 DIAIIGYR
+457 AIATIGYR
-465 AAQGIVAACNH
+465 AAQDIIAACNH
-476 GKAQHRATAAPDD
+476 GKAQHRATVVPDD
-489 ANDFLEQ
+489 GDDFLEH
-496 AYRRTIARGGL
+496 AYRRTLARGDL
-507 SPAEQA
+507 TPAEQA

-521 LKDEADATP
+521 LKGE
-530 PAASPVGDDT
+530 PAAPPTGDDI

-550 HPPAVAEALLRYT
+550 HPPAVAEALLRHT
-563 RHLNGKADN
+563 RHLDGKADN

-610 AAPLLAWFVALT
+610 AAPLLAWLVALT

-635 QAVAKTPYNNTPPPW
+635 QAIAKTPYNNTPPPW
-650 GKGRGEG
+650 GKG
-657 SKHAQIPEKPTT
+657 SKHVQISEKPTI
-669 SGTETP
+669 SVTETP
-675 RAAAQ
+675 RAAPQ

-717 RGVASGHAVALAL
+717 RGVASGHPVALVL

-744 ARHAFSHHDAPLVR
+744 ARHAFSHHDTPLVR

-763 IHLALKN
+763 IHLALQN
-770 RRQRDLARL
+770 RRQRCLARL
-779 PTRGASLHAGAT
+779 PSRGASLHADAVN
-791 HCHIPWDE
+791 CHISWDE
-799 IAYISAL
+799 IAHISAL
-806 KANRY
+806 EANRY

-829 TAPLGDYDTLCTI
+829 SAPLGDYDTVCTI
-842 AATARVCCDHDH
+842 AATARACHASDH
-854 WPMPGHDAL
+854 WPLPDRDTL
-863 PPPRPR
+863 PPLHVR
-869 PFARILLAANIVLI
+869 PFARILLIANIVLI

-931 LILLSLTALNLAAW
+931 LILLTLTALNLAAW

>member
-90 VFDRD
+90 VFGRD

-132 EIVLREAAPSG
+132 EIVLGEAAPSG

-156 TDPQRG
+156 TDSQRG

-221 ADAAAILATL
+221 ADAAAILIILAADVAL
-231 GATAVLPLLWHLFII
+231 SGFWHFSAAARLLIH
-246 ARVLIPFS
+246 FS

-263 WAAVRLC
+263 WVLIRLC

-276 TKIRRHAP
+276 LKIRRHAP

-293 PAIAAQPAP
+293 PAIAAPPAP
-302 QPPPAPDSVRP
+302 QPPSAPVS
-313 RPAPRRK
+313 AK
-320 PRSITPPAAPRPA
+320 PPAAPRPT
-333 IAARVWYTE
+333 IAARAWYTD
-342 PRAIRRANF
+342 PRTIRRANIH
-351 LNHVALAIALVLIV
+351 NYGALAIALVLIV
-365 RLIHGTPHP
+365 RLIHGTPYP
-374 VWHSAGLLLALAYA
+374 LWHIAGLLLALAYA

-412 SRRAFLPWDDYSY
+412 SRSGFLPWDDYSY
-425 ATIDERPAAITH
+425 ATINERPTAFTH
-437 QPRPVSLSIHGFN
+437 QPRPVSLDIHGLN
-450 HRLPISI
+450 RRLPISI
-457 DIAIIGYR
+457 AIATIGYR
-465 AAQGIVAACNH
+465 AAQDIIAACNH
-476 GKAQHRATAAPDD
+476 GKAQHRATVVPDD
-489 ANDFLEQ
+489 GDDFLEH
-496 AYRRTIARGGL
+496 AYRRTLARGDL
-507 SPAEQA
+507 TPAEQA

-521 LKDEADATP
+521 LKGE
-530 PAASPVGDDT
+530 PAAPPTGDDI

-550 HPPAVAEALLRYT
+550 HPPAVAEALLRHT
-563 RHLNGKADN
+563 RHLDGKADN
-572 RRSYPLHIRPL
+572 RRSTPLHIRPL

-610 AAPLLAWFVALT
+610 AEPLLAWLGALT

-635 QAVAKTPYNNTPPPW
+635 QAIAKTPYNNTPPPW
-650 GKGRGEG
+650 GKG
-657 SKHAQIPEKPTT
+657 SKHVQISEKPTI
-669 SGTETP
+669 SVTETP
-675 RAAAQ
+675 RAAPQ

-717 RGVASGHAVALAL
+717 RGVASGHPVALVL

-758 LDADG
+758 LDVNG
-763 IHLALKN
+763 IHLALQN
-770 RRQRDLARL
+770 RRQRCLARL
-779 PTRGASLHAGAT
+779 PSRGASLHAGAVN
-791 HCHIPWDE
+791 CHISWNE
-799 IAYISAL
+799 IAHIGAL
-806 KANRY
+806 EANRY

-829 TAPLGDYDTLCTI
+829 SAPLGDYDTVCTI
-842 AATARVCCDHDH
+842 AATARACHASDH
-854 WPMPGHDAL
+854 WPLPDRDTL
-863 PPPRPR
+863 PPLHVR
-869 PFARILLAANIVLI
+869 PFARILLIANIVLI

-931 LILLSLTALNLAAW
+931 LILLTLTALNLAAW

>member
-1 MNRTYYYRPD
+1 
-11 DRTDHPDINLLTPG
+11 
-25 MGVLTALCVC
+25 MGVLTVLCVC
-35 LIFASA
+35 LIPASA

-67 GRCYFRPR
+67 GRSYFRPR
-75 PLPSPMFACDGDGLT
+75 PLPSPMLACDGDRLT
-90 VFDRD
+90 VYHRD
-95 GARLGNWRW
+95 GACLGHWRL

-185 LGADAADTLADA
+185 LGAAATDTLADA
-197 LFDIDQYHQEAQ
+197 LGDIEQYHQGAA
-209 LAPPHRPANPYR
+209 LPPPRRPPNPYR
-221 ADAAAILATL
+221 ADVAAILTIL
-231 GATAVLPLLWHLFII
+231 GATAVLPLLWHLFIV
-246 ARVLIPFS
+246 ARLLIPFS

-263 WAAVRLC
+263 WVLIRLC

-276 TKIRRHAP
+276 TKIRRHLP
-284 PPARVSAQA
+284 PPARVIAQA

-302 QPPPAPDSVRP
+302 RPSPAPDSVRP
-313 RPAPRRK
+313 RPAPRHK
-320 PRSITPPAAPRPA
+320 PRSITPPAAPRPI
-333 IAARVWYTE
+333 IAARAWYTE
-342 PRAIRRANF
+342 PRSIRRANIH
-351 LNHVALAIALVLIV
+351 NYGALAIALVLIV
-365 RLIHGTPHP
+365 RLIHGTPYP
-374 VWHSAGLLLALAYA
+374 LWHIAGLLLALAYA
-388 AAITFTAFHQ
+388 AAITFTAFHR
-398 PGAPRLQLDANGIR
+398 PDAPRLQLDANGIR
-412 SRRAFLPWDDYSY
+412 SRRAFLPWGDYSY
-425 ATIDERPAAITH
+425 ATIDERPAAFTH
-437 QPRPVSLSIHGFN
+437 QPRPDRLEIHGLN
-450 HRLPISI
+450 RRLPISI

-465 AAQGIVAACNH
+465 AAQDIIAACNH
-476 GKAQHRATAAPDD
+476 GKAQYRATAAPDD
-489 ANDFLEQ
+489 ANDLLEQ
-496 AYRRTIARGGL
+496 AYRRTLARSDL
-507 SPAEQA
+507 TPAEQA

-530 PAASPVGDDT
+530 PAASPAGDDT

-550 HPPAVAEALLRYT
+550 HPPAAAEALLRHT
-563 RHLNGKADN
+563 RHLDGKADN
-572 RRSYPLHIRPL
+572 RRSYPLRIRPL

-610 AAPLLAWFVALT
+610 AAPLLAWLVALT
-622 CANLIAWRAPWRW
+622 CANLIAWLAPWRW

-650 GKGRGEG
+650 GRGRGGG
-657 SKHAQIPEKPTT
+657 SKHAQIPEKPI
-669 SGTETP
+669 SVSRTETP
-675 RAAAQ
+675 RAAPKNNHTTPQ
-680 NTFPPHQWYKHPRAI
+680 KNFPPHQWYKHPRAI

-717 RGVASGHAVALAL
+717 RGVASGHPVALVL

-735 FLIRAAWQA
+735 LAIRAAGQA

-763 IHLALKN
+763 IHLALQN

-779 PTRGASLHAGAT
+779 PTRGASLYAGDAN
-791 HCHIPWDE
+791 CHIAWDE
-799 IAYISAL
+799 IAHISAL
-806 KANRY
+806 EANRY

-829 TAPLGDYDTLCTI
+829 TAPLGDYDTLCAI
-842 AATARVCCDHDH
+842 AATARACRENDH
-854 WPMPGHDAL
+854 WPLPDRDAL
-863 PPPRPR
+863 PPPRLR
-869 PFARILLAANIVLI
+869 PFARILLAANIALI
-883 STWLTLNLLVQQGL
+883 SLWLALNLLVQQGL
-897 ITLPFTDPALPLL
+897 MTLPFADPALSLL

-931 LILLSLTALNLAAW
+931 LILLTLTALNLAAW
-945 LAPWRWQAETP
+945 LTPWRWQAEAVPDEENPA